1 MTRFVQPRVK
11 DGAVFLCYD
20 RMSAA
25 VWPLG
30 RVGQLAHDWQ
40 RCGTLEAAAMEEQ
53 GEKNIMAMRDKIE
66 HAIQNQPCT
75 VKDLKSKFGGD
86 RGSDRKVM
94 EAVDQLVHEAVICQR
109 QGVFFTVRS
118 GRADKA
124 LLCKVVKLG
133 KNFAFVM
140 LEDGTSDIFIPGR
153 FTRGA
158 MPGDIVLVEKFEHP
172 RVEGSDEGEI
182 LAILEEKNDLVGTA
196 RRIEG
201 RLKFVP
207 DDCPAISMQMMRDC
221 EGGAKD
227 GDKVAVEILQ
237 RGNRQEDHRVGV
249 AMRFGSSDE
258 AKRCAKALLYAQDIR
273 SRFPD
278 KVREEAKKLENA
290 EVSEKD
296 TEGRMDLRALPI
308 FTIDSAE
315 TKDIDDAISL
325 TKTPEGG
332 FELGV
337 HIADVSN
344 YVKPGSELDNE
355 AFNRATSVYYA
366 DQVVPMLPKQL
377 SNGICSLNEG
387 VLRLAF
393 SCLMH
398 LDKDGNLIDYRFV
411 KSIIR
416 SRVKGVYSEINAL
429 LAGSA
434 DDELKGKY
442 HEVLSQLPAMKELYG
457 HRARLR
463 KERGCMDIE
472 SGEVKLI
479 LDEDGHC
486 IDVKKRTS
494 GESEAMIEE
503 FMLLANQC
511 AAHFARV
518 KQIPFVYR
526 VHEEP
531 NAEKLERLHTL
542 LQACGIN
549 DHFAK
554 DVPTPKELSA
564 ILEGVR
570 GGPYEQI
577 INTGMLRCMSKAV
590 YEEKPKGHY
599 GLVLKDYAH
608 FTSPI
613 RRYPDL
619 AIHRIMTA
627 QLKGMDKDT
636 MVLRYSDF
644 AEKASKQSSERE
656 IIAMQ
661 IERKAED
668 CYKAEYARRHLGE
681 CYEGRISGVTQRGL
695 FIELDNGVEGFVPA
709 SSLTPS
715 GTMLT
720 EGIRLSD
727 PVSGKNWSL
736 GDTMMITI
744 VRADVNLGKI
754 DFEVAPASTK

>member
-1 MTRFVQPRVK
+1 
-11 DGAVFLCYD
+11 
-20 RMSAA
+20 MS
-25 VWPLG
+25 
-30 RVGQLAHDWQ
+30 
-40 RCGTLEAAAMEEQ
+40 
-53 GEKNIMAMRDKIE
+53 MRDKIE

-75 VKDLKSKFGGD
+75 VKELKQKFGGE
-86 RGSDRKVM
+86 RGADRKVM
-94 EAVDQLVHEAVICQR
+94 EALDELVREAVVCQR

-153 FTRGA
+153 FTKGA
-158 MPGDIVLVEKFEHP
+158 MPGDEVLVEKFEHP
-172 RVEGSDEGEI
+172 RMEGSDEGTI
-182 LAILEEKNDLVGTA
+182 LAVLTEKNDLVGTV
-196 RRIEG
+196 RRVEG
-201 RLKFVP
+201 RLRFVP
-207 DDCPAISMQMMRDC
+207 DDCPAITMPLARDC

-227 GDKVAVEILQ
+227 GDKVAVEILN

-258 AKRCAKALLYAQDIR
+258 AKRCAKALLYAKDIR
-273 SRFPD
+273 TRFPD
-278 KVREEAKKLENA
+278 KVRDEAKKFEGA

-296 TEGRMDLRALPI
+296 CEGRMDLRALPI

-315 TKDIDDAISL
+315 TKDIDDAVSL
-325 TKTPEGG
+325 TRTSDGG

-344 YVKPGSELDNE
+344 YVKPGTELDNE
-355 AFNRATSVYYA
+355 AFSRATSVYYA
-366 DQVVPMLPKQL
+366 DQVVPMLPKAL
-377 SNGICSLNEG
+377 SNGICSLNENE
-387 VLRLAF
+387 LRLAF
-393 SCLMH
+393 SCLMR
-398 LDKDGNLIDYRFV
+398 LDKEGNLTDYRFV

-429 LAGSA
+429 LAGTA
-434 DDELKGKY
+434 DAEIKAKY
-442 HEVLSQLPAMKELYG
+442 ADVIDQLPAMKELYG

-479 LDEDGHC
+479 LDENGRC

-494 GESEAMIEE
+494 GESESMIEE

-531 NAEKLERLHTL
+531 NAEKLERLHAL

-554 DVPTPKELSA
+554 EVPTPKELSA

-570 GGPYEQI
+570 GTPYEQI
-577 INTGMLRCMSKAV
+577 INTGMLRCMSKAL

-619 AIHRIMTA
+619 AIHRIMTDL
-627 QLKGMDKDT
+627 LKGTEKET
-636 MVLRYSDF
+636 MILRYTDF
-644 AEKASKQSSERE
+644 AERASKQSSERE
-656 IIAMQ
+656 VVAMQ

-681 CYEGRISGVTQRGL
+681 CYEGTISGVTQRGL
-695 FIELDNGVEGFVPA
+695 FIELENGVEGFVPA

-715 GTMLT
+715 GTSLT
-720 EGIRLSD
+720 EGVRLTD
-727 PVSGKNWSL
+727 PASGKSWSL
-736 GDTMMITI
+736 GDKMMITI

-754 DFEVAPASTK
+754 DFEVAPAAKN

>member
-1 MTRFVQPRVK
+1 
-11 DGAVFLCYD
+11 
-20 RMSAA
+20 MS
-25 VWPLG
+25 
-30 RVGQLAHDWQ
+30 
-40 RCGTLEAAAMEEQ
+40 
-53 GEKNIMAMRDKIE
+53 MRDKIE

-75 VKDLKSKFGGD
+75 VKELKQKFGGE
-86 RGSDRKVM
+86 RGADRKVM
-94 EAVDQLVHEAVICQR
+94 EALDELVREAVVCQR

-153 FTRGA
+153 FTKGA
-158 MPGDIVLVEKFEHP
+158 MPGDDVLVEKFEHP
-172 RVEGSDEGEI
+172 RVEGSDEGAI
-182 LAILEEKNDLVGTA
+182 LAILTEKNDLVGTV
-196 RRIEG
+196 RRVEG
-201 RLKFVP
+201 RLRFVP
-207 DDCPAISMQMMRDC
+207 DDCPAITMPLARDC

-227 GDKVAVEILQ
+227 GDKVAVEILN

-258 AKRCAKALLYAQDIR
+258 AKRCAKALLYAKDIR
-273 SRFPD
+273 TRFPD
-278 KVREEAKKLENA
+278 KVRDEAKKFEGA

-296 TEGRMDLRALPI
+296 CEGRMDLRALPI

-325 TKTPEGG
+325 TRTSDGG

-344 YVKPGSELDNE
+344 YVQPGTELDNE
-355 AFNRATSVYYA
+355 AFSRATSVYYA
-366 DQVVPMLPKQL
+366 DQVVPMLPKAL
-377 SNGICSLNEG
+377 SNGICSLNENE
-387 VLRLAF
+387 LRLAF
-393 SCLMH
+393 SCLMR
-398 LDKDGNLIDYRFV
+398 LDKEGNLTDYRFV

-429 LAGSA
+429 LAGTA
-434 DDELKGKY
+434 DAEIKAKY
-442 HEVLSQLPAMKELYG
+442 ADVIDQLPAMKELYG

-479 LDEDGHC
+479 LDENGRC

-494 GESEAMIEE
+494 GESESMIEE

-531 NAEKLERLHTL
+531 NAEKLERLHAL

-570 GGPYEQI
+570 GTPYEQI
-577 INTGMLRCMSKAV
+577 INTGMLRCMSKAL

-619 AIHRIMTA
+619 AIHRIMTDM
-627 QLKGMDKDT
+627 LKGTEKET
-636 MVLRYSDF
+636 MILRYTDF
-644 AEKASKQSSERE
+644 AERASKQSSERE
-656 IIAMQ
+656 VIAMQ

-681 CYEGRISGVTQRGL
+681 CYEGTISGVTQRGL

-715 GTMLT
+715 GTSLT
-720 EGIRLSD
+720 EGVRLTD
-727 PVSGKNWSL
+727 PASGKSWSL
-736 GDTMMITI
+736 GDKMMITI

-754 DFEVAPASTK
+754 DFEVAPAAKA

>member
-1 MTRFVQPRVK
+1 
-11 DGAVFLCYD
+11 
-20 RMSAA
+20 MS
-25 VWPLG
+25 
-30 RVGQLAHDWQ
+30 
-40 RCGTLEAAAMEEQ
+40 
-53 GEKNIMAMRDKIE
+53 MRDKIE

-75 VKDLKSKFGGD
+75 VKELKQKFGGE
-86 RGSDRKVM
+86 RGADRKVM
-94 EAVDQLVHEAVICQR
+94 EALDELVREAVVCQR

-153 FTRGA
+153 FTKGA
-158 MPGDIVLVEKFEHP
+158 MPGDDVLVEKFEHP
-172 RVEGSDEGEI
+172 RVEGSDEGAI
-182 LAILEEKNDLVGTA
+182 LAILTEKNDLVGTV
-196 RRIEG
+196 RRVEG
-201 RLKFVP
+201 RLRFVP
-207 DDCPAISMQMMRDC
+207 DDCPAITMPLARDC

-227 GDKVAVEILQ
+227 GDKVAVEILN

-258 AKRCAKALLYAQDIR
+258 AKRCAKALLYAKDIR
-273 SRFPD
+273 TRFPD
-278 KVREEAKKLENA
+278 KVRDEAKKFEGA

-296 TEGRMDLRALPI
+296 CEGRMDLRALPI

-325 TKTPEGG
+325 TRTSDGG

-355 AFNRATSVYYA
+355 AFSRATSVYYA
-366 DQVVPMLPKQL
+366 DQVVPMLPKAL
-377 SNGICSLNEG
+377 SNGICSLNENE
-387 VLRLAF
+387 LRLAF
-393 SCLMH
+393 SCLMR
-398 LDKDGNLIDYRFV
+398 LDKEGNLTDYRFV

-429 LAGSA
+429 LAGTA
-434 DDELKGKY
+434 DAEIKAKY
-442 HEVLSQLPAMKELYG
+442 ADVIDQLPAMKELYG

-479 LDEDGHC
+479 LDENGRC

-494 GESEAMIEE
+494 GESESMIEE

-531 NAEKLERLHTL
+531 NAEKLERLHAL

-570 GGPYEQI
+570 GTPYEQI
-577 INTGMLRCMSKAV
+577 INTGMLRCMSKAL

-619 AIHRIMTA
+619 AIHRIMTDM
-627 QLKGMDKDT
+627 LKGTEKET
-636 MVLRYSDF
+636 MILRYTDF
-644 AEKASKQSSERE
+644 AERASKQSSERE
-656 IIAMQ
+656 VIAMQ

-681 CYEGRISGVTQRGL
+681 CYEGTISGVTQRGL

-715 GTMLT
+715 GTSLT
-720 EGIRLSD
+720 EGVRLTD
-727 PVSGKNWSL
+727 PTSGKTWSL
-736 GDTMMITI
+736 GDKMMITI

-754 DFEVAPASTK
+754 DFEVAPAAKA

>member
-1 MTRFVQPRVK
+1 
-11 DGAVFLCYD
+11 
-20 RMSAA
+20 MS
-25 VWPLG
+25 
-30 RVGQLAHDWQ
+30 
-40 RCGTLEAAAMEEQ
+40 
-53 GEKNIMAMRDKIE
+53 MRDKIE

-75 VKDLKSKFGGD
+75 VKELKQKFGGE
-86 RGSDRKVM
+86 RGADRKVM
-94 EAVDQLVHEAVICQR
+94 EALDELVREAVVCQR

-153 FTRGA
+153 FTKGA
-158 MPGDIVLVEKFEHP
+158 MPGDEVLVEKFEHP
-172 RVEGSDEGEI
+172 RMEGSDEGTI
-182 LAILEEKNDLVGTA
+182 LAVLTEKNDLVGTV
-196 RRIEG
+196 RRVEG
-201 RLKFVP
+201 RLRFVP
-207 DDCPAISMQMMRDC
+207 DDCPAITMPLARDC

-227 GDKVAVEILQ
+227 GDKVAVEILN

-258 AKRCAKALLYAQDIR
+258 AKRCAKALLYAKDIR
-273 SRFPD
+273 TRFPD
-278 KVREEAKKLENA
+278 KVREEAKKFEGA
-290 EVSEKD
+290 EISEKD
-296 TEGRMDLRALPI
+296 CEGRMDLRALPI

-315 TKDIDDAISL
+315 TKDIDDAVSL
-325 TKTPEGG
+325 TRTSDGG

-344 YVKPGSELDNE
+344 YVKPGTELDNE
-355 AFNRATSVYYA
+355 AFSRATSVYYA
-366 DQVVPMLPKQL
+366 DQVVPMLPKAL
-377 SNGICSLNEG
+377 SNGICSLNENE
-387 VLRLAF
+387 LRLAF
-393 SCLMH
+393 SCLMR
-398 LDKDGNLIDYRFV
+398 LDKDGNLTDYRFV

-416 SRVKGVYSEINAL
+416 SRVKGVYAEINAL
-429 LAGSA
+429 LAGTA
-434 DDELKGKY
+434 DAETKAKY
-442 HEVLSQLPAMKELYG
+442 ADVIDQLPAMKELYG

-479 LDEDGHC
+479 LDENGRC

-494 GESEAMIEE
+494 GESESMIEE

-531 NAEKLERLHTL
+531 NAEKLERLHAL

-554 DVPTPKELSA
+554 EVPTPKELSA

-570 GGPYEQI
+570 GTPYEQI

-619 AIHRIMTA
+619 AIHRIMTDL
-627 QLKGMDKDT
+627 LKGTEKET
-636 MVLRYSDF
+636 MILRYTDF
-644 AEKASKQSSERE
+644 AERASKQSSERE
-656 IIAMQ
+656 VVAMQ

-681 CYEGRISGVTQRGL
+681 CYEGTISGVTQRGL

-715 GTMLT
+715 GTSLT
-720 EGIRLSD
+720 EGVRLTD
-727 PVSGKNWSL
+727 PASGKSWSL
-736 GDTMMITI
+736 GDKMMITI

-754 DFEVAPASTK
+754 DFEVAPAAKN

>member
-1 MTRFVQPRVK
+1 
-11 DGAVFLCYD
+11 
-20 RMSAA
+20 
-25 VWPLG
+25 
-30 RVGQLAHDWQ
+30 
-40 RCGTLEAAAMEEQ
+40 
-53 GEKNIMAMRDKIE
+53 MRDKIE

-75 VKDLKSKFGGD
+75 VKELKQKFGGE
-86 RGSDRKVM
+86 RGADRKVM
-94 EAVDQLVHEAVICQR
+94 EALDELVREAVVCQR

-153 FTRGA
+153 FTKGA
-158 MPGDIVLVEKFEHP
+158 MPGDDVLVEKFEHP
-172 RVEGSDEGEI
+172 RVEGSDEGAI
-182 LAILEEKNDLVGTA
+182 LAILTEKNDLVGTV
-196 RRIEG
+196 RRVEG
-201 RLKFVP
+201 RLRFVP
-207 DDCPAISMQMMRDC
+207 DDCPAITMPLARDC

-227 GDKVAVEILQ
+227 GDKVAVEILN
-237 RGNRQEDHRVGV
+237 RGSRQEDHRVGV

-258 AKRCAKALLYAQDIR
+258 AKRCAKALLYAKDIR
-273 SRFPD
+273 TRFPD
-278 KVREEAKKLENA
+278 KVRDEAKKFEGA

-296 TEGRMDLRALPI
+296 CEGRMDLRALPI

-325 TKTPEGG
+325 TRTSDGG

-344 YVKPGSELDNE
+344 YVKPGTELDNE
-355 AFNRATSVYYA
+355 AFSRATSVYYA
-366 DQVVPMLPKQL
+366 DQVVPMLPKAL
-377 SNGICSLNEG
+377 SNGICSLNENE
-387 VLRLAF
+387 LRLAF
-393 SCLMH
+393 SCLMR
-398 LDKDGNLIDYRFV
+398 LDKEGNLTDYRFV

-429 LAGSA
+429 LAGTA
-434 DDELKGKY
+434 DAEIKAKY
-442 HEVLSQLPAMKELYG
+442 ADVIDQLPAMKELYG

-463 KERGCMDIE
+463 RERGCMDIE

-479 LDEDGHC
+479 LDENGRC

-494 GESEAMIEE
+494 GESESMIEE

-531 NAEKLERLHTL
+531 NAEKLERLHAL

-554 DVPTPKELSA
+554 DVPAPKELSA

-570 GGPYEQI
+570 GTPYEQI
-577 INTGMLRCMSKAV
+577 INTGMLRCMSKAL

-619 AIHRIMTA
+619 AIHRIMTDL
-627 QLKGMDKDT
+627 LKGTGKET
-636 MVLRYSDF
+636 MILRYTDF
-644 AEKASKQSSERE
+644 AERASKQSSERE
-656 IIAMQ
+656 VIAMQ

-681 CYEGRISGVTQRGL
+681 CYEGTISGVTQRGL

-715 GTMLT
+715 GTSLT
-720 EGIRLSD
+720 EGVRLTD
-727 PVSGKNWSL
+727 PASGKTWSL
-736 GDTMMITI
+736 GDRMMITI

-754 DFEVAPASTK
+754 DFEVAPAAKA

>member
-1 MTRFVQPRVK
+1 
-11 DGAVFLCYD
+11 
-20 RMSAA
+20 
-25 VWPLG
+25 
-30 RVGQLAHDWQ
+30 
-40 RCGTLEAAAMEEQ
+40 
-53 GEKNIMAMRDKIE
+53 MRDKIE

-75 VKDLKSKFGGD
+75 VKELKQKFGGE
-86 RGSDRKVM
+86 RGADRKVM
-94 EAVDQLVHEAVICQR
+94 EALDELVREAVVCQR

-153 FTRGA
+153 FTKGA
-158 MPGDIVLVEKFEHP
+158 MPGDDVLVEKFEHP
-172 RVEGSDEGEI
+172 RVEGSDEGAI
-182 LAILEEKNDLVGTA
+182 LAILTEKNDLVGTV
-196 RRIEG
+196 RRVEG
-201 RLKFVP
+201 RLRFVP
-207 DDCPAISMQMMRDC
+207 DDCPAITMPLARDC

-227 GDKVAVEILQ
+227 GDKVAVEILN

-258 AKRCAKALLYAQDIR
+258 AKRCAKALLYAKDIR
-273 SRFPD
+273 TRFPD
-278 KVREEAKKLENA
+278 KVRDEAKKFEGA

-296 TEGRMDLRALPI
+296 CEGRMDLRALPI

-325 TKTPEGG
+325 TRTSDGG

-344 YVKPGSELDNE
+344 YVKPGTELDNE
-355 AFNRATSVYYA
+355 AFSRATSVYYA
-366 DQVVPMLPKQL
+366 DQVVPMLPKAL
-377 SNGICSLNEG
+377 SNGICSLNENE
-387 VLRLAF
+387 LRLAF
-393 SCLMH
+393 SCLMR
-398 LDKDGNLIDYRFV
+398 LDKEGNLTDYRFV

-429 LAGSA
+429 LAGTA
-434 DDELKGKY
+434 DAEIKAKY
-442 HEVLSQLPAMKELYG
+442 ADVIDQLPAMKELYG

-479 LDEDGHC
+479 LDENGRC

-494 GESEAMIEE
+494 GESESMIEE

-531 NAEKLERLHTL
+531 NAEKLERLHAL

-570 GGPYEQI
+570 GTPYEQI
-577 INTGMLRCMSKAV
+577 VNTGMLRCMSKAL

-619 AIHRIMTA
+619 AIHRIMTDM
-627 QLKGMDKDT
+627 LKGAEKET
-636 MVLRYSDF
+636 MILRYTDF
-644 AEKASKQSSERE
+644 AERASKQSSERE
-656 IIAMQ
+656 VIAMQ

-681 CYEGRISGVTQRGL
+681 CYEGTISGVTQRGL

-715 GTMLT
+715 GTSLT
-720 EGIRLSD
+720 EGVRLTD
-727 PVSGKNWSL
+727 PASGKTWSL
-736 GDTMMITI
+736 GDKMMITI

-754 DFEVAPASTK
+754 DFEVAPAAKA

>member
-1 MTRFVQPRVK
+1 
-11 DGAVFLCYD
+11 
-20 RMSAA
+20 
-25 VWPLG
+25 
-30 RVGQLAHDWQ
+30 
-40 RCGTLEAAAMEEQ
+40 
-53 GEKNIMAMRDKIE
+53 MRDKIE

-75 VKDLKSKFGGD
+75 VKELKQKFGGE
-86 RGSDRKVM
+86 RGADRKVM
-94 EAVDQLVHEAVICQR
+94 EALDELVREAVVCQR

-153 FTRGA
+153 FTKGA
-158 MPGDIVLVEKFEHP
+158 MPGDDVLVEKFEHP
-172 RVEGSDEGEI
+172 RVEGSDEGAI
-182 LAILEEKNDLVGTA
+182 LAILTEKNDLVGTV
-196 RRIEG
+196 RRVEG
-201 RLKFVP
+201 RLRFVP
-207 DDCPAISMQMMRDC
+207 DDCPAITMPLARDC

-227 GDKVAVEILQ
+227 GDKVAVEILN

-258 AKRCAKALLYAQDIR
+258 AKRCAKALLYAKDIR
-273 SRFPD
+273 TRFPD
-278 KVREEAKKLENA
+278 KVRDEAKKFEGA

-296 TEGRMDLRALPI
+296 CEGRMDLRALPI

-325 TKTPEGG
+325 TRTSDGG

-344 YVKPGSELDNE
+344 YVKPGTELDNE
-355 AFNRATSVYYA
+355 AFSRATSVYYA
-366 DQVVPMLPKQL
+366 DQVVPMLPKAL
-377 SNGICSLNEG
+377 SNGICSLNENE
-387 VLRLAF
+387 LRLAF
-393 SCLMH
+393 SCLMR
-398 LDKDGNLIDYRFV
+398 LDKEGNLTDYRFV

-416 SRVKGVYSEINAL
+416 SRVKGVYSEINPL
-429 LAGSA
+429 LAGTA
-434 DDELKGKY
+434 DAEIKAKY
-442 HEVLSQLPAMKELYG
+442 ADVIDQLPAMKELYG

-479 LDEDGHC
+479 LDENGRC

-494 GESEAMIEE
+494 GESESMIEE

-531 NAEKLERLHTL
+531 NAEKLERLHAL

-570 GGPYEQI
+570 GTPYEQI
-577 INTGMLRCMSKAV
+577 INTGMLRCMSKAL

-619 AIHRIMTA
+619 AIHRIMTDM
-627 QLKGMDKDT
+627 LKGTEKET
-636 MVLRYSDF
+636 MILRYTDF
-644 AEKASKQSSERE
+644 AERASKQSSERE
-656 IIAMQ
+656 VIAMQ

-681 CYEGRISGVTQRGL
+681 CYEGTISGVTQRGL

-715 GTMLT
+715 GTSLT
-720 EGIRLSD
+720 EGVRLTD
-727 PVSGKNWSL
+727 PASGKTWSL
-736 GDTMMITI
+736 GDKMMITI

-754 DFEVAPASTK
+754 DFEVAPAAKA

>member
-1 MTRFVQPRVK
+1 
-11 DGAVFLCYD
+11 
-20 RMSAA
+20 
-25 VWPLG
+25 
-30 RVGQLAHDWQ
+30 
-40 RCGTLEAAAMEEQ
+40 
-53 GEKNIMAMRDKIE
+53 MRDKIE

-75 VKDLKSKFGGD
+75 VKELKQKFGGE
-86 RGSDRKVM
+86 RGADRKVM
-94 EAVDQLVHEAVICQR
+94 EALDELVREAVVCQR

-153 FTRGA
+153 FTKGA
-158 MPGDIVLVEKFEHP
+158 MPGDEVLVEKFEHP
-172 RVEGSDEGEI
+172 RMEGSDEGTI
-182 LAILEEKNDLVGTA
+182 LAVLTEKNDLVGTV
-196 RRIEG
+196 RRVEG
-201 RLKFVP
+201 RLRFVP
-207 DDCPAISMQMMRDC
+207 DDCPAITMPLARDC

-227 GDKVAVEILQ
+227 GDKVAVEILN

-258 AKRCAKALLYAQDIR
+258 AKRCAKALLYAKDIR
-273 SRFPD
+273 TRFPD
-278 KVREEAKKLENA
+278 KVRDEAKKFEGA

-296 TEGRMDLRALPI
+296 CEGRMDLRALPI

-325 TKTPEGG
+325 TRTSDGG

-344 YVKPGSELDNE
+344 YVKPGTELDNE
-355 AFNRATSVYYA
+355 AFSRATSVYYA
-366 DQVVPMLPKQL
+366 DQVVPMLPKAL
-377 SNGICSLNEG
+377 SNGICSLNENE
-387 VLRLAF
+387 LRLAF
-393 SCLMH
+393 SCLMR
-398 LDKDGNLIDYRFV
+398 LDKEGGLTDYRFV

-429 LAGSA
+429 LAGTA
-434 DDELKGKY
+434 DAEIKAKY
-442 HEVLSQLPAMKELYG
+442 ADVIDQLPAMKELYG

-479 LDEDGHC
+479 LDENGRC

-494 GESEAMIEE
+494 GESESMIEE

-531 NAEKLERLHTL
+531 NAEKLERLHAL

-570 GGPYEQI
+570 GTPYEQI
-577 INTGMLRCMSKAV
+577 INTGMLRCMSKAL

-619 AIHRIMTA
+619 AIHRIMTDM
-627 QLKGMDKDT
+627 LKGTEKET
-636 MVLRYSDF
+636 MILRYTDF
-644 AEKASKQSSERE
+644 AERASKQSSERE
-656 IIAMQ
+656 VIAMQ

-681 CYEGRISGVTQRGL
+681 CYEGTISGVTQRGL

-715 GTMLT
+715 GTSLT
-720 EGIRLSD
+720 EGVRLTD
-727 PVSGKNWSL
+727 PASGKTWSL
-736 GDTMMITI
+736 GDKMMITI

-754 DFEVAPASTK
+754 DFEVAPAAKA

>member
-1 MTRFVQPRVK
+1 
-11 DGAVFLCYD
+11 
-20 RMSAA
+20 MS
-25 VWPLG
+25 
-30 RVGQLAHDWQ
+30 
-40 RCGTLEAAAMEEQ
+40 
-53 GEKNIMAMRDKIE
+53 MRDKIE

-75 VKDLKSKFGGD
+75 VKELKQKFGGE
-86 RGSDRKVM
+86 RGADRKVM
-94 EAVDQLVHEAVICQR
+94 EALDELVREAVVCQR

-153 FTRGA
+153 FTKGA
-158 MPGDIVLVEKFEHP
+158 MPGDDVLVEKFEHP
-172 RVEGSDEGEI
+172 RVEGSDEGAI
-182 LAILEEKNDLVGTA
+182 LAILTEKNDLVGTV
-196 RRIEG
+196 RRVEG
-201 RLKFVP
+201 RLRFVP
-207 DDCPAISMQMMRDC
+207 DDCPAITMPLARDC

-227 GDKVAVEILQ
+227 GDKVAVEILN

-258 AKRCAKALLYAQDIR
+258 AKRCAKALLYAKDIR
-273 SRFPD
+273 TRFPD
-278 KVREEAKKLENA
+278 KVRDEAKKFEGA

-296 TEGRMDLRALPI
+296 CEGRMDLRTLPI

-325 TKTPEGG
+325 TRTSDGG

-344 YVKPGSELDNE
+344 YVKPGTELDNE
-355 AFNRATSVYYA
+355 AFSRATSVYYA
-366 DQVVPMLPKQL
+366 DQVVPMLPKAL
-377 SNGICSLNEG
+377 SNGICSLNENE
-387 VLRLAF
+387 LRLAF
-393 SCLMH
+393 SCLMR
-398 LDKDGNLIDYRFV
+398 LDKEGGLTDYRFV

-429 LAGSA
+429 LAGTA
-434 DDELKGKY
+434 DAEIKAKY
-442 HEVLSQLPAMKELYG
+442 ADVIDQLPAMKELYG

-479 LDEDGHC
+479 LDENGRC

-494 GESEAMIEE
+494 GESESMIEE

-531 NAEKLERLHTL
+531 NAEKLERLHAL

-554 DVPTPKELSA
+554 DVPAPKELSA

-570 GGPYEQI
+570 GTPYEQI
-577 INTGMLRCMSKAV
+577 INTGMLRCMSKAL

-619 AIHRIMTA
+619 AIHRIMTDM
-627 QLKGMDKDT
+627 LKGTEKET
-636 MVLRYSDF
+636 MILRYTDF
-644 AEKASKQSSERE
+644 AERASKQSSERE
-656 IIAMQ
+656 VIAMQ

-681 CYEGRISGVTQRGL
+681 CYEGTISGVTQRGL

-715 GTMLT
+715 GTSLT
-720 EGIRLSD
+720 EGVRLTD
-727 PVSGKNWSL
+727 PASGKTWSL
-736 GDTMMITI
+736 GDKMMITI

-754 DFEVAPASTK
+754 DFEVAPAAKA

>member
-1 MTRFVQPRVK
+1 
-11 DGAVFLCYD
+11 
-20 RMSAA
+20 MS
-25 VWPLG
+25 
-30 RVGQLAHDWQ
+30 
-40 RCGTLEAAAMEEQ
+40 
-53 GEKNIMAMRDKIE
+53 MRDKIE

-75 VKDLKSKFGGD
+75 VKELKQKFGGE
-86 RGSDRKVM
+86 RGADRKVM
-94 EAVDQLVHEAVICQR
+94 EALDELVREAVVCQR

-153 FTRGA
+153 FTKGA
-158 MPGDIVLVEKFEHP
+158 MPGDDVLVEKFEHP
-172 RVEGSDEGEI
+172 RVEGSDEGAI
-182 LAILEEKNDLVGTA
+182 LAILTEKNDLVGTV
-196 RRIEG
+196 RRVEG
-201 RLKFVP
+201 RLRFVP
-207 DDCPAISMQMMRDC
+207 DDCPAITMPLARDC

-227 GDKVAVEILQ
+227 GDKVAVEILN

-258 AKRCAKALLYAQDIR
+258 AKRCAKALLYAKDIR
-273 SRFPD
+273 TRFPD
-278 KVREEAKKLENA
+278 KVRDEAKKFEGA

-296 TEGRMDLRALPI
+296 CEGRMDLRALPI

-325 TKTPEGG
+325 TRTSDGG

-344 YVKPGSELDNE
+344 YVKPGTELDNE
-355 AFNRATSVYYA
+355 AFSRATSVYYA
-366 DQVVPMLPKQL
+366 DQVVPMLPKAL
-377 SNGICSLNEG
+377 SNGICSLNENE
-387 VLRLAF
+387 LRLAF
-393 SCLMH
+393 SCLMR
-398 LDKDGNLIDYRFV
+398 LDKDGGLTDYRFV

-429 LAGSA
+429 LAGTA
-434 DDELKGKY
+434 DAEIKAKY
-442 HEVLSQLPAMKELYG
+442 ADVIDQLPAMKELYG

-479 LDEDGHC
+479 LDENGRC

-494 GESEAMIEE
+494 GESESMIEE

-531 NAEKLERLHTL
+531 NAEKLERLHAL

-570 GGPYEQI
+570 GTPYEQI
-577 INTGMLRCMSKAV
+577 INTGMLRCMSKAL

-599 GLVLKDYAH
+599 GLVLQDYAH

-627 QLKGMDKDT
+627 QLKGIDKET

-695 FIELDNGVEGFVPA
+695 FIELENGVEGFVPA

-754 DFEVAPASTK
+754 DFEVAPANAK

>member
-1 MTRFVQPRVK
+1 
-11 DGAVFLCYD
+11 
-20 RMSAA
+20 
-25 VWPLG
+25 
-30 RVGQLAHDWQ
+30 
-40 RCGTLEAAAMEEQ
+40 
-53 GEKNIMAMRDKIE
+53 MRDKIE

-75 VKDLKSKFGGD
+75 VKELKQKFGGE
-86 RGSDRKVM
+86 RGADRKVM
-94 EAVDQLVHEAVICQR
+94 EALDELVREAVVCQR

-153 FTRGA
+153 FTKGA
-158 MPGDIVLVEKFEHP
+158 MPGDDVLVEKFEHP
-172 RVEGSDEGEI
+172 RVEGSDEGAI
-182 LAILEEKNDLVGTA
+182 LAILTEKNDLVGTV
-196 RRIEG
+196 RRVEG
-201 RLKFVP
+201 RLRFVP
-207 DDCPAISMQMMRDC
+207 DDCPAITMPLARDC

-227 GDKVAVEILQ
+227 GDKVAVEILN

-258 AKRCAKALLYAQDIR
+258 AKRCAKALLYAKDIR
-273 SRFPD
+273 TRFPD
-278 KVREEAKKLENA
+278 KVRDEAKKFEGA

-296 TEGRMDLRALPI
+296 CEGRMDLRALPI

-325 TKTPEGG
+325 TRTSDGG

-344 YVKPGSELDNE
+344 YVKPGTELDNE
-355 AFNRATSVYYA
+355 AFSRATSVYYA
-366 DQVVPMLPKQL
+366 DQVVPMLPKAL
-377 SNGICSLNEG
+377 SNGICSLNENE
-387 VLRLAF
+387 LRLAF
-393 SCLMH
+393 SCLMR
-398 LDKDGNLIDYRFV
+398 LDKEGNLTDYRFV

-429 LAGSA
+429 LAGTA
-434 DDELKGKY
+434 DAEIKAKY
-442 HEVLSQLPAMKELYG
+442 ADVIDQLPAMKELYG

-463 KERGCMDIE
+463 RERGCMDIE

-479 LDEDGHC
+479 LDENGRC

-494 GESEAMIEE
+494 GESESMIEE

-531 NAEKLERLHTL
+531 NAEKLERLHAL

-570 GGPYEQI
+570 GTPYEQI
-577 INTGMLRCMSKAV
+577 INTGMLRCMSKAL

-619 AIHRIMTA
+619 AIHRIMTD
-627 QLKGMDKDT
+627 LLRGTEKET
-636 MVLRYSDF
+636 MILRYTDF
-644 AEKASKQSSERE
+644 AERASKQSSERE
-656 IIAMQ
+656 VIAMQ

-681 CYEGRISGVTQRGL
+681 CYEGTISGVTQRGL

-715 GTMLT
+715 GTSLT
-720 EGIRLSD
+720 EGVRLTD
-727 PVSGKNWSL
+727 PASGKTWSL
-736 GDTMMITI
+736 GDKMMITI

-754 DFEVAPASTK
+754 DFEVAPAAKA

>member
-1 MTRFVQPRVK
+1 
-11 DGAVFLCYD
+11 
-20 RMSAA
+20 
-25 VWPLG
+25 
-30 RVGQLAHDWQ
+30 
-40 RCGTLEAAAMEEQ
+40 
-53 GEKNIMAMRDKIE
+53 MRDKIE

-75 VKDLKSKFGGD
+75 VKELKQKFGGE
-86 RGSDRKVM
+86 RGADRKVM
-94 EAVDQLVHEAVICQR
+94 EALDELVREAVVCQR

-153 FTRGA
+153 FTKGA
-158 MPGDIVLVEKFEHP
+158 MPGDDVLVEKFEHP
-172 RVEGSDEGEI
+172 RVEGSDEGAI
-182 LAILEEKNDLVGTA
+182 LAILTEKNDLVGTV
-196 RRIEG
+196 RRVEG
-201 RLKFVP
+201 RLRFVP
-207 DDCPAISMQMMRDC
+207 DDCPAITMPLARDC

-227 GDKVAVEILQ
+227 GDKVAVEILN

-258 AKRCAKALLYAQDIR
+258 AKRCAKALLYAKDIR
-273 SRFPD
+273 TRFPD
-278 KVREEAKKLENA
+278 KVRDEAKKFEGA

-296 TEGRMDLRALPI
+296 CEGRMDLRALPI

-325 TKTPEGG
+325 TRTSDGG

-344 YVKPGSELDNE
+344 YVKPGTELDNE
-355 AFNRATSVYYA
+355 AFSRATSVYYA
-366 DQVVPMLPKQL
+366 DQVVPMLPKAL
-377 SNGICSLNEG
+377 SNGICSLNENE
-387 VLRLAF
+387 LRLAF
-393 SCLMH
+393 SCLMR
-398 LDKDGNLIDYRFV
+398 LDKEGNLTDYRFV

-429 LAGSA
+429 LAGTA
-434 DDELKGKY
+434 DAEIKAKY
-442 HEVLSQLPAMKELYG
+442 ADVIDQLPAMKELYG

-479 LDEDGHC
+479 LDENGRC

-494 GESEAMIEE
+494 GESESMIEE

-518 KQIPFVYR
+518 KQIPFIYR

-531 NAEKLERLHTL
+531 NAEKLERLHAL

-570 GGPYEQI
+570 GTPYEQI
-577 INTGMLRCMSKAV
+577 INTGMLRCMSKAL

-619 AIHRIMTA
+619 AIHRIMTDM
-627 QLKGMDKDT
+627 LKGTEKET
-636 MVLRYSDF
+636 IILRYTDF
-644 AEKASKQSSERE
+644 AERASKQSSERE
-656 IIAMQ
+656 VIAMQ

-681 CYEGRISGVTQRGL
+681 CYEGTISGVTQRGL

-715 GTMLT
+715 GTSLT
-720 EGIRLSD
+720 EGVRLTD
-727 PVSGKNWSL
+727 PASGKTWSL
-736 GDTMMITI
+736 GDKMMITI

-754 DFEVAPASTK
+754 DFEVAPAAKA

>member
-1 MTRFVQPRVK
+1 
-11 DGAVFLCYD
+11 
-20 RMSAA
+20 
-25 VWPLG
+25 
-30 RVGQLAHDWQ
+30 
-40 RCGTLEAAAMEEQ
+40 
-53 GEKNIMAMRDKIE
+53 MRDKIE

-75 VKDLKSKFGGD
+75 VKELKQKFGGE
-86 RGSDRKVM
+86 RGADRKVM
-94 EAVDQLVHEAVICQR
+94 EALDELVREAVVCQR

-153 FTRGA
+153 FTKGA
-158 MPGDIVLVEKFEHP
+158 MPGDDVLVEKFEHP
-172 RVEGSDEGEI
+172 RVEGSDEGAI
-182 LAILEEKNDLVGTA
+182 LAILTEKNDLVGTV
-196 RRIEG
+196 RRVEG
-201 RLKFVP
+201 RLRFVP
-207 DDCPAISMQMMRDC
+207 DDCPAITMPLARDC

-227 GDKVAVEILQ
+227 GDKVAVEILN

-258 AKRCAKALLYAQDIR
+258 AKRCAKALLYAKDIR
-273 SRFPD
+273 TRFPD
-278 KVREEAKKLENA
+278 KVRDEAKKFEGA

-296 TEGRMDLRALPI
+296 CEGRMDLRALPI

-315 TKDIDDAISL
+315 TKDIDDAVSL
-325 TKTPEGG
+325 TRTSDGG

-344 YVKPGSELDNE
+344 YVKPGTELDNE
-355 AFNRATSVYYA
+355 AFSRATSVYYA
-366 DQVVPMLPKQL
+366 DQVVPMLPKAL
-377 SNGICSLNEG
+377 SNGICSLNENE
-387 VLRLAF
+387 LRLAF
-393 SCLMH
+393 SCLMR
-398 LDKDGNLIDYRFV
+398 LDKDGNLTDYRFV

-416 SRVKGVYSEINAL
+416 SRVKGVYAEINAL
-429 LAGSA
+429 LAGTA
-434 DDELKGKY
+434 DAETKAKY
-442 HEVLSQLPAMKELYG
+442 ADVIDQLPAMKELYG

-479 LDEDGHC
+479 LDENGRC

-494 GESEAMIEE
+494 GESESMIEE

-531 NAEKLERLHTL
+531 NAEKLERLHAL

-570 GGPYEQI
+570 GTPYEQI
-577 INTGMLRCMSKAV
+577 INTGMLRCMSKAL

-619 AIHRIMTA
+619 AIHRIMTDL
-627 QLKGMDKDT
+627 LKGTEKET
-636 MVLRYSDF
+636 MILRYTDF
-644 AEKASKQSSERE
+644 AERASKQSSERE
-656 IIAMQ
+656 VVAMQ

-681 CYEGRISGVTQRGL
+681 CYEGTISGVTQRGL

-715 GTMLT
+715 GTSLT
-720 EGIRLSD
+720 EGVRLTD
-727 PVSGKNWSL
+727 PASGKTWSL
-736 GDTMMITI
+736 GDKMMITI

-754 DFEVAPASTK
+754 DFEVAPAAKN

>member
-1 MTRFVQPRVK
+1 
-11 DGAVFLCYD
+11 
-20 RMSAA
+20 MS
-25 VWPLG
+25 
-30 RVGQLAHDWQ
+30 
-40 RCGTLEAAAMEEQ
+40 
-53 GEKNIMAMRDKIE
+53 MRDKIE

-75 VKDLKSKFGGD
+75 VKELKQKFGGE
-86 RGSDRKVM
+86 RGADRKVM
-94 EAVDQLVHEAVICQR
+94 EALDELVREAVVCQR

-153 FTRGA
+153 FTKGA
-158 MPGDIVLVEKFEHP
+158 MPGDDVLVEKFEHP
-172 RVEGSDEGEI
+172 RVEGSDEGAI
-182 LAILEEKNDLVGTA
+182 LAILTEKNDLVGTV
-196 RRIEG
+196 RRVEG
-201 RLKFVP
+201 RLRFVP
-207 DDCPAISMQMMRDC
+207 DDCPAITMPLARDC

-227 GDKVAVEILQ
+227 GDKVAVEILN
-237 RGNRQEDHRVGV
+237 RGSRQEDHRVGV

-258 AKRCAKALLYAQDIR
+258 AKRCAKALLYAKDIR
-273 SRFPD
+273 TRFPD
-278 KVREEAKKLENA
+278 KVRDEAKKFEGA

-296 TEGRMDLRALPI
+296 CEGRMDLRALPI

-325 TKTPEGG
+325 TRTSDGG

-344 YVKPGSELDNE
+344 YVKPGTELDNE
-355 AFNRATSVYYA
+355 AFSRATSVYYA
-366 DQVVPMLPKQL
+366 DQVVPMLPKAL
-377 SNGICSLNEG
+377 SNGICSLNENE
-387 VLRLAF
+387 LRLAF
-393 SCLMH
+393 SCLMR
-398 LDKDGNLIDYRFV
+398 LDKEGNLTDYRFV

-429 LAGSA
+429 LAGTA
-434 DDELKGKY
+434 DAEIKAKY
-442 HEVLSQLPAMKELYG
+442 ADVIDQLPAMKELYG

-463 KERGCMDIE
+463 RERGCMDIE

-479 LDEDGHC
+479 LDENGRC

-494 GESEAMIEE
+494 GESESMIEE

-531 NAEKLERLHTL
+531 NAEKLERLHAL

-570 GGPYEQI
+570 GTPYEQI
-577 INTGMLRCMSKAV
+577 INTGMLRCMSKAL

-619 AIHRIMTA
+619 AIHRIMTDM
-627 QLKGMDKDT
+627 LKGTEKET
-636 MVLRYSDF
+636 MILRYTDF
-644 AEKASKQSSERE
+644 AERASKQSSERE
-656 IIAMQ
+656 VIAMQ

-681 CYEGRISGVTQRGL
+681 CYEGTISGVTQRGL

-715 GTMLT
+715 GTSLT
-720 EGIRLSD
+720 EGVRLTD
-727 PVSGKNWSL
+727 PASGKTWSL
-736 GDTMMITI
+736 GDRMMITI

-754 DFEVAPASTK
+754 DFEVAPAAKA

>member
-1 MTRFVQPRVK
+1 
-11 DGAVFLCYD
+11 
-20 RMSAA
+20 MS
-25 VWPLG
+25 
-30 RVGQLAHDWQ
+30 
-40 RCGTLEAAAMEEQ
+40 
-53 GEKNIMAMRDKIE
+53 MRDKIE

-75 VKDLKSKFGGD
+75 VKELKQKFGGE
-86 RGSDRKVM
+86 RGADRKVM
-94 EAVDQLVHEAVICQR
+94 EALDELVREAVVCQR

-153 FTRGA
+153 FTKGA
-158 MPGDIVLVEKFEHP
+158 MPGDDVLVEKFEHP
-172 RVEGSDEGEI
+172 RVEGSDEGAI
-182 LAILEEKNDLVGTA
+182 LAILTEKNDLVGTV
-196 RRIEG
+196 RRVEG
-201 RLKFVP
+201 RLRFVP
-207 DDCPAISMQMMRDC
+207 DDCPAITMPLARDC

-227 GDKVAVEILQ
+227 GDKVAVEILN

-258 AKRCAKALLYAQDIR
+258 AKRCAKALLYAKDIR
-273 SRFPD
+273 TRFPD
-278 KVREEAKKLENA
+278 KVRDEAKKFEGA

-296 TEGRMDLRALPI
+296 CEGRMDLRALPI

-325 TKTPEGG
+325 TRTSDGG

-344 YVKPGSELDNE
+344 YVKPGTELDNE
-355 AFNRATSVYYA
+355 AFSRATSVYYA
-366 DQVVPMLPKQL
+366 DQVVPMLPKAL
-377 SNGICSLNEG
+377 SNGICSLNENE
-387 VLRLAF
+387 LRLAF
-393 SCLMH
+393 SCLMR
-398 LDKDGNLIDYRFV
+398 LDKEGNLTDYRFV

-429 LAGSA
+429 LAGTA
-434 DDELKGKY
+434 DAEIKAKY
-442 HEVLSQLPAMKELYG
+442 ADVIDQLPAMKELYG

-479 LDEDGHC
+479 LDENGRC

-494 GESEAMIEE
+494 GESESMIEE

-518 KQIPFVYR
+518 KQIPFIYR

-531 NAEKLERLHTL
+531 NAEKLERLHAL

-570 GGPYEQI
+570 GTPYEQI
-577 INTGMLRCMSKAV
+577 INTGMLRCMSKAL

-619 AIHRIMTA
+619 AIHRIMTDM
-627 QLKGMDKDT
+627 LKGTEKET
-636 MVLRYSDF
+636 MILRYTDF
-644 AEKASKQSSERE
+644 AERASKQSSERE
-656 IIAMQ
+656 VIAMQ

-681 CYEGRISGVTQRGL
+681 CYEGTISGVTQRGL

-715 GTMLT
+715 GTSLT
-720 EGIRLSD
+720 EGVRLTD
-727 PVSGKNWSL
+727 PASGKTWSL
-736 GDTMMITI
+736 GDKMMITI

-754 DFEVAPASTK
+754 DFEVAPAAKN

>member
-1 MTRFVQPRVK
+1 
-11 DGAVFLCYD
+11 
-20 RMSAA
+20 
-25 VWPLG
+25 
-30 RVGQLAHDWQ
+30 
-40 RCGTLEAAAMEEQ
+40 
-53 GEKNIMAMRDKIE
+53 MALREKIE
-66 HAIQNQPCT
+66 HAIQNQPCA

-86 RGSDRKVM
+86 RGADRKVM
-94 EAVDQLVHEAVICQR
+94 EALDALVHDGVICQR

-118 GRADKA
+118 GRAEKA

-158 MPGDIVLVEKFEHP
+158 MPGDDVLVEKFAHP

-182 LAILEEKNDLVGTA
+182 LAVLTEKNDLVGTV

-207 DDCPAISMQMMRDC
+207 DDCPAISMQLMRDC

-227 GDKVAVEILQ
+227 GDKVAVEILL
-237 RGNRQEDHRVGV
+237 RGSRQEDHRVGV

-258 AKRCAKALLYAQDIR
+258 AKRCAKALLYAKDIR
-273 SRFPD
+273 TRFPE
-278 KVREEAKKLENA
+278 KVRDEAKKFEDLTI
-290 EVSEKD
+290 SEK
-296 TEGRMDLRALPI
+296 EMKGRMDLRALPI

-325 TKTPEGG
+325 TRTSEGG

-344 YVKPGSELDNE
+344 YVKPGTELDNE
-355 AFNRATSVYYA
+355 AFSRATSVYYA
-366 DQVVPMLPKQL
+366 DQVVPMLPKTL
-377 SNGICSLNEG
+377 SNGICSLNEKE
-387 VLRLAF
+387 VRLAF
-393 SCLMH
+393 SCLMR
-398 LDKDGNLIDYRFV
+398 LDPNGNLTDYRFV
-411 KSIIR
+411 KSVIC
-416 SRVKGVYSEINAL
+416 SRVKGVYAEINAL
-429 LAGSA
+429 LAGTA
-434 DDELKGKY
+434 DAEIQAKY
-442 HEVLSQLPAMKELYG
+442 AEVLDQLPAMKELYG

-531 NAEKLERLHTL
+531 NAEKLERLHAL

-554 DVPTPKELSA
+554 EVPTPKELSA

-570 GGPYEQI
+570 GTPYEQI
-577 INTGMLRCMSKAV
+577 INTGMLRCMSKAL

-619 AIHRIMTA
+619 AIHRIMTDV
-627 QLKGMDKDT
+627 LNGMDKET
-636 MVLRYSDF
+636 TILKYTDF

-656 IIAMQ
+656 VIAMQ

-681 CYEGRISGVTQRGL
+681 CYEGTISGVTQRGL
-695 FIELDNGVEGFVPA
+695 FIELENGVEGFVPA

-715 GTMLT
+715 GTTLT
-720 EGIRLSD
+720 EGVRLAD
-727 PVSGKNWSL
+727 PVSGKSWSL
-736 GDTMMITI
+736 GDSMMITI

-754 DFEVAPASTK
+754 DFEVAPAAKQ

>member
-1 MTRFVQPRVK
+1 
-11 DGAVFLCYD
+11 
-20 RMSAA
+20 
-25 VWPLG
+25 
-30 RVGQLAHDWQ
+30 
-40 RCGTLEAAAMEEQ
+40 
-53 GEKNIMAMRDKIE
+53 MRDKIE

-75 VKDLKSKFGGD
+75 VKELKQKFGGE
-86 RGSDRKVM
+86 RGADRKVM
-94 EAVDQLVHEAVICQR
+94 EALDELVREAVVCQR

-153 FTRGA
+153 FTKGA
-158 MPGDIVLVEKFEHP
+158 MPGDDVLVEKFEHP
-172 RVEGSDEGEI
+172 RVEGSDEGAI
-182 LAILEEKNDLVGTA
+182 LAILTEKNDLVGTV
-196 RRIEG
+196 RRVEG
-201 RLKFVP
+201 RLRFVP
-207 DDCPAISMQMMRDC
+207 DDCPAITMPLARDC

-227 GDKVAVEILQ
+227 GDKVAVEILN
-237 RGNRQEDHRVGV
+237 RGSRQEDHRVGV

-258 AKRCAKALLYAQDIR
+258 AKRCAKALLYAKDIR
-273 SRFPD
+273 TRFPD
-278 KVREEAKKLENA
+278 KVRDEAKKFEGA

-296 TEGRMDLRALPI
+296 CEGRMDLRALPI

-325 TKTPEGG
+325 TRTSDGG

-344 YVKPGSELDNE
+344 YVKPGTELDNE
-355 AFNRATSVYYA
+355 AFSRATSVYYA
-366 DQVVPMLPKQL
+366 DQVVPMLPKAL
-377 SNGICSLNEG
+377 SNGICSLNENE
-387 VLRLAF
+387 LRLAF
-393 SCLMH
+393 SCLMR
-398 LDKDGNLIDYRFV
+398 LDKEGNLTDYRFV

-429 LAGSA
+429 LAGTA
-434 DDELKGKY
+434 DAEIKAKY
-442 HEVLSQLPAMKELYG
+442 ADVIDQLPAMKELYG

-479 LDEDGHC
+479 LDENGRC

-494 GESEAMIEE
+494 GESESMIEE

-531 NAEKLERLHTL
+531 NAEKLERLHAL

-570 GGPYEQI
+570 GTPYEQI
-577 INTGMLRCMSKAV
+577 INTGMLRCMSKAL

-619 AIHRIMTA
+619 AIHRIMTDM
-627 QLKGMDKDT
+627 LKGTEKET
-636 MVLRYSDF
+636 MILRYTDF
-644 AEKASKQSSERE
+644 AERASKQSSERE
-656 IIAMQ
+656 VIAMQ

-681 CYEGRISGVTQRGL
+681 CYEGTVSGVTQRGL

-715 GTMLT
+715 GTSLT
-720 EGIRLSD
+720 EGVRLTD
-727 PVSGKNWSL
+727 PASGKTWSL
-736 GDTMMITI
+736 GDRMMITI

-754 DFEVAPASTK
+754 DFEVAPAAKA

>member
-1 MTRFVQPRVK
+1 
-11 DGAVFLCYD
+11 
-20 RMSAA
+20 MS
-25 VWPLG
+25 
-30 RVGQLAHDWQ
+30 
-40 RCGTLEAAAMEEQ
+40 
-53 GEKNIMAMRDKIE
+53 MRDKIE

-75 VKDLKSKFGGD
+75 VKELKQKFGGE
-86 RGSDRKVM
+86 RGADRKVM
-94 EAVDQLVHEAVICQR
+94 EALDELVREAVVCQR

-153 FTRGA
+153 FTKGA
-158 MPGDIVLVEKFEHP
+158 MPGDDVLVEKFEHP
-172 RVEGSDEGEI
+172 RVEGSDEGAI
-182 LAILEEKNDLVGTA
+182 LAILTEKNDLVGTV
-196 RRIEG
+196 RRVEG
-201 RLKFVP
+201 RLRFVP
-207 DDCPAISMQMMRDC
+207 DDCPAITMPLARDC

-227 GDKVAVEILQ
+227 GDKVAVEILN

-258 AKRCAKALLYAQDIR
+258 AKRCAKALLYAKDIR
-273 SRFPD
+273 TRFPD
-278 KVREEAKKLENA
+278 KVRDEAKKFEGA

-296 TEGRMDLRALPI
+296 CEGRMDLRALPI

-325 TKTPEGG
+325 TRTSDGG

-344 YVKPGSELDNE
+344 YVKPGTELDNE
-355 AFNRATSVYYA
+355 AFSRATSVYYA
-366 DQVVPMLPKQL
+366 DQVVPMLPKAL
-377 SNGICSLNEG
+377 SNGICSLNENE
-387 VLRLAF
+387 LRLAF
-393 SCLMH
+393 SCLMR
-398 LDKDGNLIDYRFV
+398 LDKEGNLTDYRFV

-416 SRVKGVYSEINAL
+416 SRVKGVYSEINTL
-429 LAGSA
+429 LAGTA
-434 DDELKGKY
+434 DAEIKAKY
-442 HEVLSQLPAMKELYG
+442 ADVIDQLPAMKELYG

-479 LDEDGHC
+479 LDENGRC

-494 GESEAMIEE
+494 GESESMIEE

-531 NAEKLERLHTL
+531 NAEKLERLHAL

-570 GGPYEQI
+570 GTPYEQI
-577 INTGMLRCMSKAV
+577 INTGMLRCMSKAL

-619 AIHRIMTA
+619 AIHRIMTDM
-627 QLKGMDKDT
+627 LKGTEKET
-636 MVLRYSDF
+636 MILRYTDF
-644 AEKASKQSSERE
+644 AERASKQSSERE
-656 IIAMQ
+656 VIAMQ

-681 CYEGRISGVTQRGL
+681 CYEGTISGVTQRGL

-715 GTMLT
+715 GTSLT
-720 EGIRLSD
+720 EGVRLTD
-727 PVSGKNWSL
+727 PASGKTWSL
-736 GDTMMITI
+736 GDKMMITI

-754 DFEVAPASTK
+754 DFEVAPAAKA

>member
-1 MTRFVQPRVK
+1 
-11 DGAVFLCYD
+11 
-20 RMSAA
+20 MS
-25 VWPLG
+25 
-30 RVGQLAHDWQ
+30 
-40 RCGTLEAAAMEEQ
+40 
-53 GEKNIMAMRDKIE
+53 MRDKIE

-75 VKDLKSKFGGD
+75 VKELKQKFGGE
-86 RGSDRKVM
+86 RGADRKVM
-94 EAVDQLVHEAVICQR
+94 EALDELVREAVVCQR

-140 LEDGTSDIFIPGR
+140 LEDESGDIFIPGR

-158 MPGDIVLVEKFEHP
+158 MPGDMVLVEKFEHP

-182 LAILEEKNDLVGTA
+182 LAILEEKNSLVGTA

-207 DDCPAISMQMMRDC
+207 DDCPAISMQLMRDC

-227 GDKVAVEILQ
+227 GDKVAVEILN

-258 AKRCAKALLYAQDIR
+258 AKRCAKALLYAKDIR
-273 SRFPD
+273 TRFPD
-278 KVREEAKKLENA
+278 KVRDEAKKFEGA

-296 TEGRMDLRALPI
+296 CEGRMDLRALPI
-308 FTIDSAE
+308 FTIDSSE
-315 TKDIDDAISL
+315 TKDIDAAISL
-325 TKTPEGG
+325 NRTSDGG

-344 YVKPGSELDNE
+344 YVKPGTELDNE
-355 AFNRATSVYYA
+355 AFSRATSVYYA
-366 DQVVPMLPKQL
+366 DQVVPMLPKAL
-377 SNGICSLNEG
+377 SNGICSLNENE
-387 VLRLAF
+387 LRLAF
-393 SCLMH
+393 SCLMR
-398 LDKDGNLIDYRFV
+398 LDKDGNLTDYRFV

-416 SRVKGVYSEINAL
+416 SRVKGVYAEINAL
-429 LAGSA
+429 LAGTA
-434 DDELKGKY
+434 DAEIKAKY
-442 HEVLSQLPAMKELYG
+442 ADVIDQLPAMKELYG

-479 LDEDGHC
+479 LDENGRC

-494 GESEAMIEE
+494 GESESMIEE

-531 NAEKLERLHTL
+531 NAEKLERLHAL

-554 DVPTPKELSA
+554 EVPTPKELSA

-570 GGPYEQI
+570 GTPYEQI
-577 INTGMLRCMSKAV
+577 INTGMLRCMSKAL

-619 AIHRIMTA
+619 AIHRIMTDL
-627 QLKGMDKDT
+627 LKGTEKET
-636 MVLRYSDF
+636 MILRYTDF
-644 AEKASKQSSERE
+644 AERASKQSSERE
-656 IIAMQ
+656 VIAMQ

-681 CYEGRISGVTQRGL
+681 CYEGTISGVTQRGL

-715 GTMLT
+715 GTSLT
-720 EGIRLSD
+720 EGVRLTD
-727 PVSGKNWSL
+727 PASGKTWSL
-736 GDTMMITI
+736 GDKMMITI

-754 DFEVAPASTK
+754 DFEVAPAAKN

>member
-1 MTRFVQPRVK
+1 
-11 DGAVFLCYD
+11 
-20 RMSAA
+20 
-25 VWPLG
+25 
-30 RVGQLAHDWQ
+30 
-40 RCGTLEAAAMEEQ
+40 
-53 GEKNIMAMRDKIE
+53 MRDKIE

-75 VKDLKSKFGGD
+75 VKELKQKFGGE
-86 RGSDRKVM
+86 RGADRKVM
-94 EAVDQLVHEAVICQR
+94 EALDELVREAVVCQR

-153 FTRGA
+153 FTKGA
-158 MPGDIVLVEKFEHP
+158 MPGDDVLVEKFEHP
-172 RVEGSDEGEI
+172 RVEGSDEGAI
-182 LAILEEKNDLVGTA
+182 LAILTEKNDLVGTV
-196 RRIEG
+196 RRVEG
-201 RLKFVP
+201 RLRFVP
-207 DDCPAISMQMMRDC
+207 DDCPAITMPLARDC

-227 GDKVAVEILQ
+227 GDKVAVEILN

-258 AKRCAKALLYAQDIR
+258 AKRCAKALLYAKDIR
-273 SRFPD
+273 TRFPD
-278 KVREEAKKLENA
+278 KVRDEAKKFEGA

-296 TEGRMDLRALPI
+296 CEGRMDLRALPI

-325 TKTPEGG
+325 TRTSDGG

-344 YVKPGSELDNE
+344 YVKPGTELDNE
-355 AFNRATSVYYA
+355 AFSRATSVYYA
-366 DQVVPMLPKQL
+366 DQVVPMLPKAL
-377 SNGICSLNEG
+377 SNGICSLNENE
-387 VLRLAF
+387 LRLAF
-393 SCLMH
+393 SCLMR
-398 LDKDGNLIDYRFV
+398 LDKEGNLTDYRFV

-429 LAGSA
+429 LAGTA
-434 DDELKGKY
+434 DAEIKAKY
-442 HEVLSQLPAMKELYG
+442 ADVIDQLPAMKELYG

-463 KERGCMDIE
+463 RERGCMDIE

-479 LDEDGHC
+479 LDENGRC

-494 GESEAMIEE
+494 GESETMIEE

-531 NAEKLERLHTL
+531 NAEKLERLHAL

-570 GGPYEQI
+570 GTPYEQI
-577 INTGMLRCMSKAV
+577 INTGMLRCMSKAL

-619 AIHRIMTA
+619 AIHRIMTDM
-627 QLKGMDKDT
+627 LKGTEKET
-636 MVLRYSDF
+636 MILRYTDF
-644 AEKASKQSSERE
+644 AERASKQSSERE
-656 IIAMQ
+656 VIAMQ

-681 CYEGRISGVTQRGL
+681 CYEGTISGVTQRGL

-715 GTMLT
+715 GTSLT
-720 EGIRLSD
+720 EGVRLAD
-727 PVSGKNWSL
+727 PASGKTWSL
-736 GDTMMITI
+736 GDRMMITI

-754 DFEVAPASTK
+754 DFEVAPAAKA

>member
-1 MTRFVQPRVK
+1 
-11 DGAVFLCYD
+11 
-20 RMSAA
+20 MS
-25 VWPLG
+25 
-30 RVGQLAHDWQ
+30 
-40 RCGTLEAAAMEEQ
+40 
-53 GEKNIMAMRDKIE
+53 MRDKIE

-75 VKDLKSKFGGD
+75 VKELKQKFGGE
-86 RGSDRKVM
+86 RGADRKVM
-94 EAVDQLVHEAVICQR
+94 EALDELVREAVVCQR

-153 FTRGA
+153 FTKGA
-158 MPGDIVLVEKFEHP
+158 MPGDDVLVEKFEHP
-172 RVEGSDEGEI
+172 RVEGSDEGAI
-182 LAILEEKNDLVGTA
+182 LAILTEKNDLVGTV
-196 RRIEG
+196 RRVEG
-201 RLKFVP
+201 RLRFVP
-207 DDCPAISMQMMRDC
+207 DDCPAITMPLARDC

-227 GDKVAVEILQ
+227 GDKVAVEILN

-258 AKRCAKALLYAQDIR
+258 AKRCAKALLYAKDIR
-273 SRFPD
+273 TRFPD
-278 KVREEAKKLENA
+278 KVRDEAKKFEGA

-296 TEGRMDLRALPI
+296 CEGRMDLRALPI

-325 TKTPEGG
+325 TRTSDGG

-344 YVKPGSELDNE
+344 YVKPGTELDNE
-355 AFNRATSVYYA
+355 AFSRATSVYYA
-366 DQVVPMLPKQL
+366 DQVVPMLPKAL
-377 SNGICSLNEG
+377 SNGICSLNENE
-387 VLRLAF
+387 LRLAF
-393 SCLMH
+393 SCLMR
-398 LDKDGNLIDYRFV
+398 LDKEGGLTDYRFV

-429 LAGSA
+429 LAGTA
-434 DDELKGKY
+434 DAEIKAKY
-442 HEVLSQLPAMKELYG
+442 ADVIDQLPAMKELYG

-479 LDEDGHC
+479 LDENGRC

-494 GESEAMIEE
+494 GESESMIEE

-518 KQIPFVYR
+518 KQIPFIYR
-526 VHEEP
+526 VHEKP
-531 NAEKLERLHTL
+531 NAEKLERLHAL

-570 GGPYEQI
+570 GTPYEQI
-577 INTGMLRCMSKAV
+577 INTGMLRCMSKAL

-619 AIHRIMTA
+619 AIHRIMTDM
-627 QLKGMDKDT
+627 LKGTEKET
-636 MVLRYSDF
+636 MILRYTDF
-644 AEKASKQSSERE
+644 AERASKQSSERE
-656 IIAMQ
+656 VIAMQ

-681 CYEGRISGVTQRGL
+681 CYEGTISGVTQRGL

-715 GTMLT
+715 GTSLT
-720 EGIRLSD
+720 EGVRLTD
-727 PVSGKNWSL
+727 PTSGKTWSL
-736 GDTMMITI
+736 GDKMMITI

-754 DFEVAPASTK
+754 DFEVAPAAKA

>member
-1 MTRFVQPRVK
+1 
-11 DGAVFLCYD
+11 
-20 RMSAA
+20 MS
-25 VWPLG
+25 
-30 RVGQLAHDWQ
+30 
-40 RCGTLEAAAMEEQ
+40 
-53 GEKNIMAMRDKIE
+53 MRDKIE

-75 VKDLKSKFGGD
+75 VKELKQKFGGE
-86 RGSDRKVM
+86 RGADRKVM
-94 EAVDQLVHEAVICQR
+94 EALDELVREAVVCQR

-153 FTRGA
+153 FTKGA
-158 MPGDIVLVEKFEHP
+158 MPGDEVLVEKFEHP
-172 RVEGSDEGEI
+172 RMEGSDEGTI
-182 LAILEEKNDLVGTA
+182 LAVLTEKNDLVGTV
-196 RRIEG
+196 RRVEG
-201 RLKFVP
+201 RLRFVP
-207 DDCPAISMQMMRDC
+207 DDCPAITMPLARDC

-227 GDKVAVEILQ
+227 GDKVAVEILN

-258 AKRCAKALLYAQDIR
+258 AKRCAKALLYAKDIR
-273 SRFPD
+273 TRFPD
-278 KVREEAKKLENA
+278 KVREEAKKFEGA
-290 EVSEKD
+290 EISEKD
-296 TEGRMDLRALPI
+296 CEGRMDLRALPI

-315 TKDIDDAISL
+315 TKDIDDAVSL
-325 TKTPEGG
+325 TRTSDGG

-344 YVKPGSELDNE
+344 YVKPGTELDNE
-355 AFNRATSVYYA
+355 AFSRATSVYYA
-366 DQVVPMLPKQL
+366 DQVVPMLPKAL
-377 SNGICSLNEG
+377 SNGICSLNENE
-387 VLRLAF
+387 LRLAF
-393 SCLMH
+393 SCLMR
-398 LDKDGNLIDYRFV
+398 LDKDGNLTDYRFV

-416 SRVKGVYSEINAL
+416 SRVKGVYAEINAL
-429 LAGSA
+429 LAGTA
-434 DDELKGKY
+434 DAETKAKY
-442 HEVLSQLPAMKELYG
+442 ADVIDQLPAMKELYG

-479 LDEDGHC
+479 LDENGRC

-494 GESEAMIEE
+494 GESESMIEE

-531 NAEKLERLHTL
+531 NAEKLERLHAL

-554 DVPTPKELSA
+554 EVPTPKELSA

-570 GGPYEQI
+570 GTPYEQI
-577 INTGMLRCMSKAV
+577 INTGMLRCMSKAL

-619 AIHRIMTA
+619 AIHRMMTD
-627 QLKGMDKDT
+627 LLSGTDKET
-636 MVLRYSDF
+636 MIVRYTDF

-656 IIAMQ
+656 VLAVQ

-668 CYKAEYARRHLGE
+668 YYKAEYARRHLGE
-681 CYEGRISGVTQRGL
+681 CYEGIISGVTQRGI
-695 FIELDNGVEGFVPA
+695 FVELENGVEGFVPA
-709 SSLTPS
+709 SSLTAT
-715 GTMLT
+715 GTTLT

-727 PVSGKNWSL
+727 PASGKTWSL
-736 GDTMMITI
+736 GDSMMITI
-744 VRADVNLGKI
+744 VRADINLGKV
-754 DFEVAPASTK
+754 DFEVAPETK

>member
-1 MTRFVQPRVK
+1 
-11 DGAVFLCYD
+11 
-20 RMSAA
+20 MS
-25 VWPLG
+25 
-30 RVGQLAHDWQ
+30 
-40 RCGTLEAAAMEEQ
+40 
-53 GEKNIMAMRDKIE
+53 MRDKIE

-75 VKDLKSKFGGD
+75 VKELKQKFGGE
-86 RGSDRKVM
+86 RGADRKVM
-94 EAVDQLVHEAVICQR
+94 EALDELVREAVVCQR

-153 FTRGA
+153 FTKGA
-158 MPGDIVLVEKFEHP
+158 MPGDDVLVEKFEHP
-172 RVEGSDEGEI
+172 RVEGSDEGAI
-182 LAILEEKNDLVGTA
+182 LAILTEKNDLVGTV
-196 RRIEG
+196 RRVEG
-201 RLKFVP
+201 RLRFVP
-207 DDCPAISMQMMRDC
+207 DDCPAITMPLARDC

-227 GDKVAVEILQ
+227 GDKVAVEILN
-237 RGNRQEDHRVGV
+237 RGSRQEDHRVGV

-258 AKRCAKALLYAQDIR
+258 AKRCAKALLYAKDIR
-273 SRFPD
+273 TRFPD
-278 KVREEAKKLENA
+278 KVRDEAKKFEGA

-296 TEGRMDLRALPI
+296 CEGRMDLRALPI

-325 TKTPEGG
+325 TRTSDGG

-344 YVKPGSELDNE
+344 YVKPGTELDNE
-355 AFNRATSVYYA
+355 AFSRATSVYYA
-366 DQVVPMLPKQL
+366 DQVVPMLPKAL
-377 SNGICSLNEG
+377 SNGICSLNENE
-387 VLRLAF
+387 LRLAF
-393 SCLMH
+393 SCLMR
-398 LDKDGNLIDYRFV
+398 LDKEGNLTDYRFV

-429 LAGSA
+429 LAGTA
-434 DDELKGKY
+434 DAEIKAKY
-442 HEVLSQLPAMKELYG
+442 ADVIDQLPAMKELYG

-479 LDEDGHC
+479 LDENGRC

-494 GESEAMIEE
+494 GESESMIEE

-554 DVPTPKELSA
+554 DVPIPKELSA

-570 GGPYEQI
+570 GTPYEQI
-577 INTGMLRCMSKAV
+577 INTGMLRCMSKAL

-619 AIHRIMTA
+619 AIHRIMTDM
-627 QLKGMDKDT
+627 LKGTEKET
-636 MVLRYSDF
+636 MILRYTDF
-644 AEKASKQSSERE
+644 AERASKQSSERE
-656 IIAMQ
+656 VIAMQ

-681 CYEGRISGVTQRGL
+681 CYEGTISGVTQRGL

-715 GTMLT
+715 GTSLT
-720 EGIRLSD
+720 EGVRLTD
-727 PVSGKNWSL
+727 PASGKTWSL
-736 GDTMMITI
+736 GDKMMITI

-754 DFEVAPASTK
+754 DFEVAPAAKA

>member
-1 MTRFVQPRVK
+1 
-11 DGAVFLCYD
+11 
-20 RMSAA
+20 
-25 VWPLG
+25 
-30 RVGQLAHDWQ
+30 
-40 RCGTLEAAAMEEQ
+40 
-53 GEKNIMAMRDKIE
+53 MRDKIE

-75 VKDLKSKFGGD
+75 VKELKQKFGGE
-86 RGSDRKVM
+86 RGADRKVM
-94 EAVDQLVHEAVICQR
+94 EALDELVREAVVCQR

-153 FTRGA
+153 FTKGA
-158 MPGDIVLVEKFEHP
+158 MPGDEVLVEKFEHP
-172 RVEGSDEGEI
+172 RMEGSDEGTI
-182 LAILEEKNDLVGTA
+182 LAVLTEKNDLVGTV
-196 RRIEG
+196 RRVEG
-201 RLKFVP
+201 RLRFVP
-207 DDCPAISMQMMRDC
+207 DDCPAITMPLARDC

-227 GDKVAVEILQ
+227 GDKVAVEILN

-258 AKRCAKALLYAQDIR
+258 AKRCAKALLYAKDIR
-273 SRFPD
+273 TRFPD
-278 KVREEAKKLENA
+278 KVREEAKKFEGA
-290 EVSEKD
+290 EISEKD
-296 TEGRMDLRALPI
+296 CEGRMDLRALPI

-315 TKDIDDAISL
+315 TKDIDDAVSL
-325 TKTPEGG
+325 TRTSDGG

-344 YVKPGSELDNE
+344 YVKPGTELDNE
-355 AFNRATSVYYA
+355 AFSRATSVYYA

-377 SNGICSLNEG
+377 SNGICSLNENE
-387 VLRLAF
+387 LRLAF
-393 SCLMH
+393 SCLMR
-398 LDKDGNLIDYRFV
+398 LDKDGNLTDYRFV

-416 SRVKGVYSEINAL
+416 SRVKGVYAEINAL
-429 LAGSA
+429 LAGTA
-434 DDELKGKY
+434 DAEIKAKY
-442 HEVLSQLPAMKELYG
+442 ADVIDQLPAMKELYG

-479 LDEDGHC
+479 LDENGRC

-494 GESEAMIEE
+494 GESESMIEE

-531 NAEKLERLHTL
+531 NAEKLERLHAL

-554 DVPTPKELSA
+554 EVPTPKELSA

-570 GGPYEQI
+570 GTPYEQI
-577 INTGMLRCMSKAV
+577 INTGMLRCMSKAL

-619 AIHRIMTA
+619 AIHRIMTDL
-627 QLKGMDKDT
+627 LKGTEKET
-636 MVLRYSDF
+636 MILRYTDF
-644 AEKASKQSSERE
+644 AERASKQSSERE
-656 IIAMQ
+656 VVAMQ

-681 CYEGRISGVTQRGL
+681 CYEGTISGVTQRGL

-715 GTMLT
+715 GTSLT
-720 EGIRLSD
+720 EGVRLTD
-727 PVSGKNWSL
+727 PASGKSWSL
-736 GDTMMITI
+736 GDKMMITI

-754 DFEVAPASTK
+754 DFEVAPAAKN

>member
-1 MTRFVQPRVK
+1 
-11 DGAVFLCYD
+11 
-20 RMSAA
+20 MS
-25 VWPLG
+25 
-30 RVGQLAHDWQ
+30 
-40 RCGTLEAAAMEEQ
+40 
-53 GEKNIMAMRDKIE
+53 MRDKIE

-75 VKDLKSKFGGD
+75 VKELKQKFGGE
-86 RGSDRKVM
+86 RGADRKVM
-94 EAVDQLVHEAVICQR
+94 EALDELVREAVVCQR

-153 FTRGA
+153 FTKGA
-158 MPGDIVLVEKFEHP
+158 MPGDDVLVEKFEHP
-172 RVEGSDEGEI
+172 RVEGSDEGAI
-182 LAILEEKNDLVGTA
+182 LAILTEKNDLVGTV
-196 RRIEG
+196 RRVEG
-201 RLKFVP
+201 RLRFVP
-207 DDCPAISMQMMRDC
+207 DDCPAITMPLARDC

-227 GDKVAVEILQ
+227 GDKVAVEILN

-258 AKRCAKALLYAQDIR
+258 AKRCAKALLYAKDIR
-273 SRFPD
+273 TRFPD
-278 KVREEAKKLENA
+278 KVRDEAKKFEGA

-296 TEGRMDLRALPI
+296 CEGRMDLRALPI

-325 TKTPEGG
+325 TRTSDGG

-344 YVKPGSELDNE
+344 YVKPGTELDNE
-355 AFNRATSVYYA
+355 AFSRATSVYYA
-366 DQVVPMLPKQL
+366 DQVVPMLPKAL
-377 SNGICSLNEG
+377 SNGICSLNENE
-387 VLRLAF
+387 LRLAF
-393 SCLMH
+393 SCLMR
-398 LDKDGNLIDYRFV
+398 LDKEGNLTDYRFV

-429 LAGSA
+429 LAGTA
-434 DDELKGKY
+434 DAEIKAKY
-442 HEVLSQLPAMKELYG
+442 ADVIDQLSAMKELYG

-479 LDEDGHC
+479 LDENGRC

-494 GESEAMIEE
+494 GESESMIEE

-531 NAEKLERLHTL
+531 NAEKLERLHAL

-570 GGPYEQI
+570 GTPYEQI
-577 INTGMLRCMSKAV
+577 INTGMLRCMSKAL

-619 AIHRIMTA
+619 AIHRIMTDM
-627 QLKGMDKDT
+627 LKGTEKET
-636 MVLRYSDF
+636 MILRYTDF
-644 AEKASKQSSERE
+644 AERASKQSSERE
-656 IIAMQ
+656 VIAMQ

-681 CYEGRISGVTQRGL
+681 CYEGTISGVTQRGL

-715 GTMLT
+715 GTSLT
-720 EGIRLSD
+720 EGVRLTD
-727 PVSGKNWSL
+727 PASGKTWSL
-736 GDTMMITI
+736 GDKMMITI

-754 DFEVAPASTK
+754 DFEVAPAAKA

>member
-1 MTRFVQPRVK
+1 
-11 DGAVFLCYD
+11 
-20 RMSAA
+20 MS
-25 VWPLG
+25 
-30 RVGQLAHDWQ
+30 
-40 RCGTLEAAAMEEQ
+40 
-53 GEKNIMAMRDKIE
+53 MRDKIE

-75 VKDLKSKFGGD
+75 VKELKQKFGGE
-86 RGSDRKVM
+86 RGADRKVM
-94 EAVDQLVHEAVICQR
+94 EALDELVREAVVCQR

-153 FTRGA
+153 FTKGA
-158 MPGDIVLVEKFEHP
+158 MPGDDVLVEKFEHP
-172 RVEGSDEGEI
+172 RVEGSDEGAI
-182 LAILEEKNDLVGTA
+182 LAILTEKNDLVGTV
-196 RRIEG
+196 RRVEG
-201 RLKFVP
+201 RLRFVP
-207 DDCPAISMQMMRDC
+207 DDCPAITMPLARDC

-227 GDKVAVEILQ
+227 GDKVAVEILN
-237 RGNRQEDHRVGV
+237 RGSRQEDHRVGV

-258 AKRCAKALLYAQDIR
+258 AKRCAKALLYAKDIR
-273 SRFPD
+273 TRFPD
-278 KVREEAKKLENA
+278 KVRDEAKKFEGA

-296 TEGRMDLRALPI
+296 CEGRMDLRALPI

-325 TKTPEGG
+325 TRTSDGG

-355 AFNRATSVYYA
+355 AFSRATSVYYA
-366 DQVVPMLPKQL
+366 DQVVPMLPKAL
-377 SNGICSLNEG
+377 SNGICSLNENE
-387 VLRLAF
+387 LRLAF
-393 SCLMH
+393 SCLMR
-398 LDKDGNLIDYRFV
+398 LDKEGNLTDYRFV

-429 LAGSA
+429 LAGTA
-434 DDELKGKY
+434 DAEIKAKY
-442 HEVLSQLPAMKELYG
+442 ADVIDQLPAMKELYG

-463 KERGCMDIE
+463 RERGCMDIE

-479 LDEDGHC
+479 LDENGRC

-494 GESEAMIEE
+494 GESESMIEE

-531 NAEKLERLHTL
+531 NAEKLERLHAL

-570 GGPYEQI
+570 GTPYEQI
-577 INTGMLRCMSKAV
+577 INTGMLRCMSKAL

-619 AIHRIMTA
+619 AIHRIMTDL
-627 QLKGMDKDT
+627 LKGTEKET
-636 MVLRYSDF
+636 MILRYTDF
-644 AEKASKQSSERE
+644 AERASKQSSERE
-656 IIAMQ
+656 VIAMQ

-681 CYEGRISGVTQRGL
+681 CYEGTISGVTQRGL

-715 GTMLT
+715 GTSLT
-720 EGIRLSD
+720 EGVRLTD
-727 PVSGKNWSL
+727 PASGKTWSL
-736 GDTMMITI
+736 GDRMMITI

-754 DFEVAPASTK
+754 DFEVAPAAKA

>member
-1 MTRFVQPRVK
+1 
-11 DGAVFLCYD
+11 
-20 RMSAA
+20 
-25 VWPLG
+25 
-30 RVGQLAHDWQ
+30 
-40 RCGTLEAAAMEEQ
+40 
-53 GEKNIMAMRDKIE
+53 MRDKIE

-75 VKDLKSKFGGD
+75 VKELKQKFGGE
-86 RGSDRKVM
+86 RGADRKVM
-94 EAVDQLVHEAVICQR
+94 EALDELVREAVVCQR

-153 FTRGA
+153 FTKGA
-158 MPGDIVLVEKFEHP
+158 MPGDDVLVEKFEHP
-172 RVEGSDEGEI
+172 RVEGSDEGAI
-182 LAILEEKNDLVGTA
+182 LAILTEKNDLVGTV
-196 RRIEG
+196 RRVEG
-201 RLKFVP
+201 RLRFVP
-207 DDCPAISMQMMRDC
+207 DDCPAITMPLARDC

-227 GDKVAVEILQ
+227 GDKVAVEILN

-258 AKRCAKALLYAQDIR
+258 AKRCAKALLYAKDIR
-273 SRFPD
+273 TRFPD
-278 KVREEAKKLENA
+278 KVRDEAKKFEGA

-296 TEGRMDLRALPI
+296 CEGRMDLRALPI

-315 TKDIDDAISL
+315 TKDIDDAVSL
-325 TKTPEGG
+325 TRTSDGG

-344 YVKPGSELDNE
+344 YVKPGTELDNE
-355 AFNRATSVYYA
+355 AFSRATSVYYA
-366 DQVVPMLPKQL
+366 DQVVPMLPKAL
-377 SNGICSLNEG
+377 SNGICSLNENE
-387 VLRLAF
+387 LRLAF
-393 SCLMH
+393 SCLMR
-398 LDKDGNLIDYRFV
+398 LDKDGGLTDYRFV

-429 LAGSA
+429 LAGTA
-434 DDELKGKY
+434 DAEIKAKY
-442 HEVLSQLPAMKELYG
+442 ADVIDQLPAMKELYG

-479 LDEDGHC
+479 LDENGRC

-494 GESEAMIEE
+494 GESESMIEE

-531 NAEKLERLHTL
+531 NAEKLERLHAL

-570 GGPYEQI
+570 GTPYEQI
-577 INTGMLRCMSKAV
+577 INTGMLRCMSKAL

-619 AIHRIMTA
+619 AIHRIMTDL
-627 QLKGMDKDT
+627 LKGTEKET
-636 MVLRYSDF
+636 MILRYTDF
-644 AEKASKQSSERE
+644 AERASKQSSERE
-656 IIAMQ
+656 VIAMQ

-681 CYEGRISGVTQRGL
+681 CYEGTISGVTQRGL

-715 GTMLT
+715 GTSLT
-720 EGIRLSD
+720 EGVRLTD
-727 PVSGKNWSL
+727 PASGKTWSL
-736 GDTMMITI
+736 GDKMMITI

-754 DFEVAPASTK
+754 DFEVAPAAKA

>member
-1 MTRFVQPRVK
+1 
-11 DGAVFLCYD
+11 
-20 RMSAA
+20 MS
-25 VWPLG
+25 
-30 RVGQLAHDWQ
+30 
-40 RCGTLEAAAMEEQ
+40 
-53 GEKNIMAMRDKIE
+53 MRDKIE

-75 VKDLKSKFGGD
+75 VRELKQKFGGE
-86 RGSDRKVM
+86 RGADRKVM
-94 EAVDQLVHEAVICQR
+94 EALDELVREAVVCQR

-153 FTRGA
+153 FTKGA
-158 MPGDIVLVEKFEHP
+158 MPGDDVLVEKFEHP
-172 RVEGSDEGEI
+172 RMEGSDEGAI
-182 LAILEEKNDLVGTA
+182 LAVLTEKNDLVGTV
-196 RRIEG
+196 RRVEG
-201 RLKFVP
+201 RLRFVP
-207 DDCPAISMQMMRDC
+207 DDCPAITMPLARDC

-227 GDKVAVEILQ
+227 GDKVAVEILN

-258 AKRCAKALLYAQDIR
+258 AKRCAKALLYAKDIR
-273 SRFPD
+273 TRFPD
-278 KVREEAKKLENA
+278 KVREEAKKFEGA
-290 EVSEKD
+290 EISEKD
-296 TEGRMDLRALPI
+296 CEGRMDLRALPI

-315 TKDIDDAISL
+315 TKDIDDAVSL
-325 TKTPEGG
+325 TRTSDGG

-344 YVKPGSELDNE
+344 YVKPGTELDNE
-355 AFNRATSVYYA
+355 AFSRATSVYYA
-366 DQVVPMLPKQL
+366 DQVVPMLPKAL
-377 SNGICSLNEG
+377 SNGICSLNENE
-387 VLRLAF
+387 LRLAF
-393 SCLMH
+393 SCLMR
-398 LDKDGNLIDYRFV
+398 LDKDGNLTDYRFV

-416 SRVKGVYSEINAL
+416 SRVKGVYAEINAL
-429 LAGSA
+429 LAGTA
-434 DDELKGKY
+434 DAEIKAKY
-442 HEVLSQLPAMKELYG
+442 ADVIDQLPAMKELYG

-479 LDEDGHC
+479 LDENGRC

-494 GESEAMIEE
+494 GESESMIEE

-531 NAEKLERLHTL
+531 NAEKLERLHAL

-554 DVPTPKELSA
+554 EVPTPKELSA

-570 GGPYEQI
+570 GTPYEQI
-577 INTGMLRCMSKAV
+577 INTGMLRCMSKAL

-619 AIHRIMTA
+619 AIHRIMTDL
-627 QLKGMDKDT
+627 LKGTEKET
-636 MVLRYSDF
+636 MILRYTDF
-644 AEKASKQSSERE
+644 AERASKQSSERE
-656 IIAMQ
+656 VVAMQ

-681 CYEGRISGVTQRGL
+681 CYEGTISGVTQRGL

-715 GTMLT
+715 GTSLT
-720 EGIRLSD
+720 EGVRLTD
-727 PVSGKNWSL
+727 PVSGKSWSL
-736 GDTMMITI
+736 GDKMMITI

-754 DFEVAPASTK
+754 DFEVAPAAKN

>member
-1 MTRFVQPRVK
+1 
-11 DGAVFLCYD
+11 
-20 RMSAA
+20 MS
-25 VWPLG
+25 
-30 RVGQLAHDWQ
+30 
-40 RCGTLEAAAMEEQ
+40 
-53 GEKNIMAMRDKIE
+53 MRDKIE

-75 VKDLKSKFGGD
+75 VKELKQKFGGE
-86 RGSDRKVM
+86 RGADRKVM
-94 EAVDQLVHEAVICQR
+94 EALDELVREAVVCQR

-153 FTRGA
+153 FTKGA
-158 MPGDIVLVEKFEHP
+158 MPGDDVLVEKFEHP
-172 RVEGSDEGEI
+172 RVEGSDEGAI
-182 LAILEEKNDLVGTA
+182 LAILTEKNDLVGTV
-196 RRIEG
+196 RRVEG
-201 RLKFVP
+201 RLRFVP
-207 DDCPAISMQMMRDC
+207 DDCPAITMPLARDC

-227 GDKVAVEILQ
+227 GDKVAVEILN

-258 AKRCAKALLYAQDIR
+258 AKRCAKALLYAKDIR
-273 SRFPD
+273 TRFPD
-278 KVREEAKKLENA
+278 KVRDEAKKFEGA

-296 TEGRMDLRALPI
+296 CEGRMDLRALPI

-325 TKTPEGG
+325 TRTSDGG

-344 YVKPGSELDNE
+344 YVKPGTELDNE
-355 AFNRATSVYYA
+355 AFSRATSVYYA
-366 DQVVPMLPKQL
+366 DQVVPMLPKAL
-377 SNGICSLNEG
+377 SNGICSLNENE
-387 VLRLAF
+387 LRLAF
-393 SCLMH
+393 SCLMR
-398 LDKDGNLIDYRFV
+398 LDKEGNLTDYRFV

-429 LAGSA
+429 LAGTA
-434 DDELKGKY
+434 DAEIKAKY
-442 HEVLSQLPAMKELYG
+442 ADVIDQLPAMKELYG

-479 LDEDGHC
+479 LDENGRC

-494 GESEAMIEE
+494 GESESMIEE

-531 NAEKLERLHTL
+531 NAEKLERLHAL

-570 GGPYEQI
+570 GTPYEQI
-577 INTGMLRCMSKAV
+577 INTGMLRCMSKAL

-619 AIHRIMTA
+619 AIHRIMTDM
-627 QLKGMDKDT
+627 LKGTEKET
-636 MVLRYSDF
+636 MILRYTDF
-644 AEKASKQSSERE
+644 AERASKQSSERE
-656 IIAMQ
+656 VVAMQ

-681 CYEGRISGVTQRGL
+681 CYEGTISGVTQRGL

-715 GTMLT
+715 GTSLT
-720 EGIRLSD
+720 EGVRLTD
-727 PVSGKNWSL
+727 PASGKTWSL
-736 GDTMMITI
+736 GDKMMITI

-754 DFEVAPASTK
+754 DFEVAPAAKA

>member
-1 MTRFVQPRVK
+1 
-11 DGAVFLCYD
+11 
-20 RMSAA
+20 MS
-25 VWPLG
+25 
-30 RVGQLAHDWQ
+30 
-40 RCGTLEAAAMEEQ
+40 
-53 GEKNIMAMRDKIE
+53 MRDKIE

-75 VKDLKSKFGGD
+75 VKELKQKFGGE
-86 RGSDRKVM
+86 RGADRKVM
-94 EAVDQLVHEAVICQR
+94 EALDELVREAVVCQR

-153 FTRGA
+153 FTKGA
-158 MPGDIVLVEKFEHP
+158 MPGDDVLVEKFEHP
-172 RVEGSDEGEI
+172 RVEGSDEGAI
-182 LAILEEKNDLVGTA
+182 LAILTEKNDLVGTV
-196 RRIEG
+196 RRVEG
-201 RLKFVP
+201 RLRFVP
-207 DDCPAISMQMMRDC
+207 DDCPAITMPLARDC

-227 GDKVAVEILQ
+227 GDKVAVEILN
-237 RGNRQEDHRVGV
+237 RGSRQEDHRVGV

-258 AKRCAKALLYAQDIR
+258 AKRCAKALLYAKDIR
-273 SRFPD
+273 TRFPD
-278 KVREEAKKLENA
+278 KVRDEAKKFEGA

-296 TEGRMDLRALPI
+296 CEGRMDLRALPI

-325 TKTPEGG
+325 TRTSDGG

-344 YVKPGSELDNE
+344 YVKPGTELDNE
-355 AFNRATSVYYA
+355 AFSRATSVYYA
-366 DQVVPMLPKQL
+366 DQVVPMLPKAL
-377 SNGICSLNEG
+377 SNGICSLNENE
-387 VLRLAF
+387 LRLAF
-393 SCLMH
+393 SCLMR
-398 LDKDGNLIDYRFV
+398 LDKEGNLTDYRFV

-429 LAGSA
+429 LAGTA
-434 DDELKGKY
+434 DAEIKAKY
-442 HEVLSQLPAMKELYG
+442 ADVIDQLPAMKELYG

-463 KERGCMDIE
+463 RERGCMDIE

-479 LDEDGHC
+479 LDENGRC

-494 GESEAMIEE
+494 GESESMIEE

-531 NAEKLERLHTL
+531 NAEKLERLHAL

-570 GGPYEQI
+570 GTPYEQI
-577 INTGMLRCMSKAV
+577 INTGMLRCMSKAL

-619 AIHRIMTA
+619 AIHRIMTDM
-627 QLKGMDKDT
+627 LKGTGKET
-636 MVLRYSDF
+636 MILRYTDF
-644 AEKASKQSSERE
+644 AERASKQSSERE
-656 IIAMQ
+656 VIAMQ

-681 CYEGRISGVTQRGL
+681 CYEGTISGVTQRGL

-715 GTMLT
+715 GTSLT
-720 EGIRLSD
+720 EGVRLTD
-727 PVSGKNWSL
+727 PASGKTWSL
-736 GDTMMITI
+736 GDRMMITI

-754 DFEVAPASTK
+754 DFEVAPAAKA

>member
-1 MTRFVQPRVK
+1 
-11 DGAVFLCYD
+11 
-20 RMSAA
+20 MS
-25 VWPLG
+25 
-30 RVGQLAHDWQ
+30 
-40 RCGTLEAAAMEEQ
+40 
-53 GEKNIMAMRDKIE
+53 MRDKIE

-75 VKDLKSKFGGD
+75 VKELKLKFGGE
-86 RGSDRKVM
+86 RGADRKVM
-94 EAVDQLVHEAVICQR
+94 EALDELVREAVVCQR

-153 FTRGA
+153 FTKGA
-158 MPGDIVLVEKFEHP
+158 MPGDDVLVEKFEHP
-172 RVEGSDEGEI
+172 RVEGSDEGAI
-182 LAILEEKNDLVGTA
+182 LAILTEKNDLVGTV
-196 RRIEG
+196 RRVEG
-201 RLKFVP
+201 RLRFVP
-207 DDCPAISMQMMRDC
+207 DDCPAITMPLARDC

-227 GDKVAVEILQ
+227 GDKVAVEILN

-258 AKRCAKALLYAQDIR
+258 AKRCAKALLYAKDIR
-273 SRFPD
+273 TRFPD
-278 KVREEAKKLENA
+278 KVRDEAKKFEGA

-296 TEGRMDLRALPI
+296 CEGRMDLRALPI

-325 TKTPEGG
+325 TRTSDGG

-344 YVKPGSELDNE
+344 YVKPGTELDNE
-355 AFNRATSVYYA
+355 AFSRATSVYYA
-366 DQVVPMLPKQL
+366 YQVVPMLPKAL
-377 SNGICSLNEG
+377 SNGICSLNENE
-387 VLRLAF
+387 LRLAF
-393 SCLMH
+393 SCLMR
-398 LDKDGNLIDYRFV
+398 LDKEGNLTDYRFV

-429 LAGSA
+429 LAGTA
-434 DDELKGKY
+434 DAEIKAKY
-442 HEVLSQLPAMKELYG
+442 ADVIDQLPAMKELYA

-463 KERGCMDIE
+463 KERGCIDFE

-479 LDEDGHC
+479 LDENGRC

-494 GESEAMIEE
+494 GKSESMIEE

-570 GGPYEQI
+570 GTPYEQI
-577 INTGMLRCMSKAV
+577 INTGMLRCMSKAL

-619 AIHRIMTA
+619 AIHRIMTDM
-627 QLKGMDKDT
+627 LKGTEKET
-636 MVLRYSDF
+636 MILRYTDF
-644 AEKASKQSSERE
+644 AERASKQSSERE
-656 IIAMQ
+656 VIAMQ

-681 CYEGRISGVTQRGL
+681 CYEGTISGVTQRGL

-715 GTMLT
+715 GTSLT
-720 EGIRLSD
+720 EGVRLTD
-727 PVSGKNWSL
+727 PASGKTWSL
-736 GDTMMITI
+736 GDKMMITI

-754 DFEVAPASTK
+754 DFEVAPAAKA

>member
-1 MTRFVQPRVK
+1 
-11 DGAVFLCYD
+11 
-20 RMSAA
+20 MS
-25 VWPLG
+25 
-30 RVGQLAHDWQ
+30 
-40 RCGTLEAAAMEEQ
+40 
-53 GEKNIMAMRDKIE
+53 DKIE

-75 VKDLKSKFGGD
+75 VKELKQKFGGE
-86 RGSDRKVM
+86 RGADRKVM
-94 EAVDQLVHEAVICQR
+94 EALDELVREAVVCQR

-153 FTRGA
+153 FTKGA
-158 MPGDIVLVEKFEHP
+158 MPGDDVLVEKFEHP
-172 RVEGSDEGEI
+172 RVEGSDEGAI
-182 LAILEEKNDLVGTA
+182 LAILTEKNDLVGTV
-196 RRIEG
+196 RRVEG
-201 RLKFVP
+201 RLRFVP
-207 DDCPAISMQMMRDC
+207 DDCPAITMPLARDC

-227 GDKVAVEILQ
+227 GDKVAVEILN

-258 AKRCAKALLYAQDIR
+258 AKRCAKALLYAKDIR
-273 SRFPD
+273 TRFPD
-278 KVREEAKKLENA
+278 KVRDEAKKFEGA

-296 TEGRMDLRALPI
+296 CEGRMDLRALPI

-315 TKDIDDAISL
+315 TKDIDDAVSL
-325 TKTPEGG
+325 TRTSDGG

-344 YVKPGSELDNE
+344 YVKPGTELDNE
-355 AFNRATSVYYA
+355 AFSRATSVYYA
-366 DQVVPMLPKQL
+366 DQVVPMLPKAL
-377 SNGICSLNEG
+377 SNGICSLNENE
-387 VLRLAF
+387 LRLAF
-393 SCLMH
+393 SCLMR
-398 LDKDGNLIDYRFV
+398 LDKEGNLTDYRFV

-429 LAGSA
+429 LAGTA
-434 DDELKGKY
+434 DAEIKAKY
-442 HEVLSQLPAMKELYG
+442 ADVIDQLPAMKELYG

-479 LDEDGHC
+479 LDENGRC

-494 GESEAMIEE
+494 GESESMIEE

-531 NAEKLERLHTL
+531 NAEKLERLHAL

-570 GGPYEQI
+570 GTPYEQI
-577 INTGMLRCMSKAV
+577 INTGMLRCMSKAL

-619 AIHRIMTA
+619 AIHRIMTDM
-627 QLKGMDKDT
+627 LKGTEKET
-636 MVLRYSDF
+636 MILRYTDF
-644 AEKASKQSSERE
+644 AERASKQSSERE
-656 IIAMQ
+656 VIAMQ

-681 CYEGRISGVTQRGL
+681 CYEGTISGVTQRGL

-715 GTMLT
+715 GTSLT
-720 EGIRLSD
+720 EGVRLTD
-727 PVSGKNWSL
+727 PASGKTWSL
-736 GDTMMITI
+736 GDKMMITI

-754 DFEVAPASTK
+754 DFEVAPAAKA

>member
-1 MTRFVQPRVK
+1 
-11 DGAVFLCYD
+11 
-20 RMSAA
+20 MS
-25 VWPLG
+25 
-30 RVGQLAHDWQ
+30 
-40 RCGTLEAAAMEEQ
+40 
-53 GEKNIMAMRDKIE
+53 MRDKIE

-75 VKDLKSKFGGD
+75 VKELKQKFGGE
-86 RGSDRKVM
+86 RGADRKVM
-94 EAVDQLVHEAVICQR
+94 EALDELVREAVVCQR

-153 FTRGA
+153 FTKGA
-158 MPGDIVLVEKFEHP
+158 MPGDDVLVEKFEHP
-172 RVEGSDEGEI
+172 RVEGSDEGAI
-182 LAILEEKNDLVGTA
+182 LAILTEKNDLVGTV
-196 RRIEG
+196 RRVEG
-201 RLKFVP
+201 RLRFVP
-207 DDCPAISMQMMRDC
+207 DDCPAITMPLARDC

-227 GDKVAVEILQ
+227 GDKVAVEILN
-237 RGNRQEDHRVGV
+237 RGSRQEDHRVGV

-258 AKRCAKALLYAQDIR
+258 AKRCAKALLYAKDIR
-273 SRFPD
+273 TRFPD
-278 KVREEAKKLENA
+278 KVRDEAKKFEGA

-296 TEGRMDLRALPI
+296 CEGRMDLRALPI

-325 TKTPEGG
+325 TRTSDGG

-355 AFNRATSVYYA
+355 AFSRATSVYYA
-366 DQVVPMLPKQL
+366 DQVVPMLPKAL
-377 SNGICSLNEG
+377 SNGICSLNENE
-387 VLRLAF
+387 LRLAF
-393 SCLMH
+393 SCLMR
-398 LDKDGNLIDYRFV
+398 LDKEGNLTDYRFV

-429 LAGSA
+429 LAGTA
-434 DDELKGKY
+434 DAEIKAKY
-442 HEVLSQLPAMKELYG
+442 ADVIDQLPAMKELYG

-463 KERGCMDIE
+463 RERGCMDIE

-479 LDEDGHC
+479 LDENGRC

-494 GESEAMIEE
+494 GESESMIEE

-531 NAEKLERLHTL
+531 NAEKLERLHAL

-570 GGPYEQI
+570 GTPYEQI
-577 INTGMLRCMSKAV
+577 VNTGMLRCMSKAL

-619 AIHRIMTA
+619 AIHRIMTDL
-627 QLKGMDKDT
+627 LKGTEKET
-636 MVLRYSDF
+636 MILRYTDF
-644 AEKASKQSSERE
+644 AERASKQSSERE
-656 IIAMQ
+656 VIAMQ

-668 CYKAEYARRHLGE
+668 YYKAEYARRHLGE
-681 CYEGRISGVTQRGL
+681 CYEGTISGVTQRGL

-715 GTMLT
+715 GTSLT
-720 EGIRLSD
+720 EGVRLTD
-727 PVSGKNWSL
+727 PASGKTWSL
-736 GDTMMITI
+736 GDRMMITI

-754 DFEVAPASTK
+754 DFEVAPAAKA

>member
-1 MTRFVQPRVK
+1 MGSFWLSTRVLNTSIIGMPVRIMRLGTMRLAGLTEGPPMGIIFSV
-11 DGAVFLCYD
+11 
-20 RMSAA
+20 SA
-25 VWPLG
+25 
-30 RVGQLAHDWQ
+30 
-40 RCGTLEAAAMEEQ
+40 
-53 GEKNIMAMRDKIE
+53 
-66 HAIQNQPCT
+66 
-75 VKDLKSKFGGD
+75 
-86 RGSDRKVM
+86 
-94 EAVDQLVHEAVICQR
+94 
-109 QGVFFTVRS
+109 GVFFTVRS

-158 MPGDIVLVEKFEHP
+158 MPGDMVLVEKFEHP

-207 DDCPAISMQMMRDC
+207 DDCPAISMQLMRDC

-296 TEGRMDLRALPI
+296 AEGRMDLRALPI

-411 KSIIR
+411 KSVIR

-695 FIELDNGVEGFVPA
+695 FIELENGVEGFVPA

>member
-1 MTRFVQPRVK
+1 
-11 DGAVFLCYD
+11 
-20 RMSAA
+20 
-25 VWPLG
+25 
-30 RVGQLAHDWQ
+30 
-40 RCGTLEAAAMEEQ
+40 
-53 GEKNIMAMRDKIE
+53 MRDKIE

-75 VKDLKSKFGGD
+75 VKELKQKFGGE
-86 RGSDRKVM
+86 RGADRKVM
-94 EAVDQLVHEAVICQR
+94 EALDELVREAVVCQR

-153 FTRGA
+153 FTKGA
-158 MPGDIVLVEKFEHP
+158 MPGDDVLVEKFEHP
-172 RVEGSDEGEI
+172 RVEGSDEGAI
-182 LAILEEKNDLVGTA
+182 LAILTEKNDLVGTV
-196 RRIEG
+196 RRVEG
-201 RLKFVP
+201 RLRFVP
-207 DDCPAISMQMMRDC
+207 DDCPAITMPLARDC

-227 GDKVAVEILQ
+227 GDKVAVEILN

-258 AKRCAKALLYAQDIR
+258 AKRCAKALLYAKDIR
-273 SRFPD
+273 TRFPD
-278 KVREEAKKLENA
+278 KVRDEAKKFEGA

-296 TEGRMDLRALPI
+296 CEGRMDLRTLPI

-325 TKTPEGG
+325 TRTSDGG

-344 YVKPGSELDNE
+344 YVKPGTELDNE
-355 AFNRATSVYYA
+355 AFSRATSVYYA
-366 DQVVPMLPKQL
+366 DQVVPMLPKAL
-377 SNGICSLNEG
+377 SNGICSLNENE
-387 VLRLAF
+387 LRLAF
-393 SCLMH
+393 SCLMR
-398 LDKDGNLIDYRFV
+398 LDKEGNLTDYRFV

-429 LAGSA
+429 LAGTA
-434 DDELKGKY
+434 DSEIKAKY
-442 HEVLSQLPAMKELYG
+442 ADVIDQLPAMKELYG

-479 LDEDGHC
+479 LDENGRC

-494 GESEAMIEE
+494 GESESMIEE

-531 NAEKLERLHTL
+531 NAEKLERLHAL

-570 GGPYEQI
+570 GTPYEQI
-577 INTGMLRCMSKAV
+577 INTGMLRCMSKAL

-619 AIHRIMTA
+619 AIHRIMTDM
-627 QLKGMDKDT
+627 LKGTEKET
-636 MVLRYSDF
+636 MILRYTDF
-644 AEKASKQSSERE
+644 AERASKQSSERE
-656 IIAMQ
+656 VIAMQ

-681 CYEGRISGVTQRGL
+681 CYEGTISGVTQRGL

-715 GTMLT
+715 GTSLT
-720 EGIRLSD
+720 EGVRLTD
-727 PVSGKNWSL
+727 PASGKTWSL
-736 GDTMMITI
+736 GDKMMITI

-754 DFEVAPASTK
+754 DFEVAPAAKA

>member
-1 MTRFVQPRVK
+1 M
-11 DGAVFLCYD
+11 
-20 RMSAA
+20 
-25 VWPLG
+25 
-30 RVGQLAHDWQ
+30 
-40 RCGTLEAAAMEEQ
+40 
-53 GEKNIMAMRDKIE
+53 
-66 HAIQNQPCT
+66 
-75 VKDLKSKFGGD
+75 
-86 RGSDRKVM
+86 
-94 EAVDQLVHEAVICQR
+94 
-109 QGVFFTVRS
+109 
-118 GRADKA
+118 
-124 LLCKVVKLG
+124 VKLG

-153 FTRGA
+153 FTKGA
-158 MPGDIVLVEKFEHP
+158 MPGDDVLVEKFEHP
-172 RVEGSDEGEI
+172 RVEGSDEGAI
-182 LAILEEKNDLVGTA
+182 LAILTEKNDLVGTV
-196 RRIEG
+196 RRVEG
-201 RLKFVP
+201 RLRFVP
-207 DDCPAISMQMMRDC
+207 DDCPAITMPLARDC

-227 GDKVAVEILQ
+227 GDKVAVEILN

-258 AKRCAKALLYAQDIR
+258 AKRCAKALLYAKDIR
-273 SRFPD
+273 TRFPD
-278 KVREEAKKLENA
+278 KVRDEAKKFEGA

-296 TEGRMDLRALPI
+296 CEGRMDLRALPI

-325 TKTPEGG
+325 TRTSDGG

-355 AFNRATSVYYA
+355 AFSRATSVYYA
-366 DQVVPMLPKQL
+366 DQVVPMLPKAL
-377 SNGICSLNEG
+377 SNGICSLNENE
-387 VLRLAF
+387 LRLAF
-393 SCLMH
+393 SCLMR
-398 LDKDGNLIDYRFV
+398 LDKEGNLTDYRFV

-429 LAGSA
+429 LAGTA
-434 DDELKGKY
+434 DAEIKAKY
-442 HEVLSQLPAMKELYG
+442 ADVIDQLPAMKELYG

-479 LDEDGHC
+479 LDENGRC

-494 GESEAMIEE
+494 GESESMIEE

-531 NAEKLERLHTL
+531 NAEKLERLHAL

-570 GGPYEQI
+570 GTPYEQI
-577 INTGMLRCMSKAV
+577 INTGMLRCMSKAL

-619 AIHRIMTA
+619 AIHRIMTDM
-627 QLKGMDKDT
+627 LKGTEKET
-636 MVLRYSDF
+636 MILRYTDF
-644 AEKASKQSSERE
+644 AERASKQSSERE
-656 IIAMQ
+656 VIAMQ
-661 IERKAED
+661 IERKVED
-668 CYKAEYARRHLGE
+668 CYKGEYARRHLGE
-681 CYEGRISGVTQRGL
+681 CYEGTISGVTQRGL

-715 GTMLT
+715 GTSLT
-720 EGIRLSD
+720 EGVRLTD
-727 PVSGKNWSL
+727 PASGKTWSL
-736 GDTMMITI
+736 GDKMMITI

-754 DFEVAPASTK
+754 DFEVAPAAKA

>member
-1 MTRFVQPRVK
+1 
-11 DGAVFLCYD
+11 
-20 RMSAA
+20 MS
-25 VWPLG
+25 
-30 RVGQLAHDWQ
+30 
-40 RCGTLEAAAMEEQ
+40 
-53 GEKNIMAMRDKIE
+53 MRDKIE

-75 VKDLKSKFGGD
+75 VKELKQKFGGE
-86 RGSDRKVM
+86 RGADRKVM
-94 EAVDQLVHEAVICQR
+94 EALDELVREAVVCQR

-153 FTRGA
+153 FTKGA
-158 MPGDIVLVEKFEHP
+158 MPGDDVLVEKFEHP
-172 RVEGSDEGEI
+172 RVEGSDEGAI
-182 LAILEEKNDLVGTA
+182 LAILTEKNDLVGTV
-196 RRIEG
+196 RRVEG
-201 RLKFVP
+201 RLRFVP
-207 DDCPAISMQMMRDC
+207 DDCPAITMPLARDC

-227 GDKVAVEILQ
+227 GDKVAVEILN

-258 AKRCAKALLYAQDIR
+258 AKRCAKALLYAKDIR
-273 SRFPD
+273 TRFPD
-278 KVREEAKKLENA
+278 KVRDEAKKFEGA

-296 TEGRMDLRALPI
+296 CEGRMDLRALPI

-325 TKTPEGG
+325 TRTSDGG

-344 YVKPGSELDNE
+344 YVKPGTELDNE
-355 AFNRATSVYYA
+355 AFSRATSVYYA
-366 DQVVPMLPKQL
+366 DQVVPMLPKAL
-377 SNGICSLNEG
+377 SNGICSLNENE
-387 VLRLAF
+387 LRLAF
-393 SCLMH
+393 SCLMR
-398 LDKDGNLIDYRFV
+398 LDKEGNLTDYRFV

-429 LAGSA
+429 LAGTA
-434 DDELKGKY
+434 DAEIKAKY
-442 HEVLSQLPAMKELYG
+442 ADVIDQLPAMKELYG

-531 NAEKLERLHTL
+531 NAEKLEHLHAL

-570 GGPYEQI
+570 GTPYEQI
-577 INTGMLRCMSKAV
+577 INTGMLRCMSKAL

-619 AIHRIMTA
+619 AIHRIMTDM
-627 QLKGMDKDT
+627 LKGTEKET
-636 MVLRYSDF
+636 MILRYTDF
-644 AEKASKQSSERE
+644 AERASKQSSERE
-656 IIAMQ
+656 VIAMQ

-681 CYEGRISGVTQRGL
+681 CYEGTISGVTQRGL

-715 GTMLT
+715 GTSLT
-720 EGIRLSD
+720 EGVRLTD
-727 PVSGKNWSL
+727 PASGKTWSL
-736 GDTMMITI
+736 GDKMMITI

-754 DFEVAPASTK
+754 DFEVAPAAKA